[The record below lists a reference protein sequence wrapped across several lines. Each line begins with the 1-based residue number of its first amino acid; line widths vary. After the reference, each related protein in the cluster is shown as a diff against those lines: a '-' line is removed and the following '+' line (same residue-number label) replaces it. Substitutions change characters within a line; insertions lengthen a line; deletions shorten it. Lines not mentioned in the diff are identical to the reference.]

1 MRHFMISSIIGKH
14 NTDFSSGFSSD
25 FNSDFNSDLSSEHS
39 PELSPELSSH
49 LSAKPHSGSYLKL
62 LLRRGMKNSYLSM
75 LLCFITLIHSFTL
88 SAAETKMLAFVSDRS
103 AASIVAGAHQY
114 LETKELGKQ
123 NAVSEPLSKSNITIR
138 SVSQLNQLTNKQI
151 QQLINQHQALIIAGV
166 FGESVERLLALN
178 YQPEQTRLILNTDRR
193 LMVLHHDVQGGRVA
207 DLSKKQLQSLMSSL
221 DKNDYL
227 PALSA
232 KQQAWPAFSYWL
244 QARAYWQNRGKENL
258 GYLFAWLEKVSVLN
272 TDANVKN
279 TDSYNLLATAAKILP
294 LQPVRFYWQEQ
305 LISVAQLKEKLTEN
319 QDKPVIFIIDHDTGD
334 QPGQWQLHQQLCQQQ
349 WQCVSV
355 LAGWGKPSEQAIEA
369 IRTFES
375 TQPFALIALQ
385 DFVIG
390 GGEGREAVTEKFKA
404 LNIPVFKGI
413 RVTELSDLQYKLSPT
428 GLPSDSV
435 HYRVAMPELQGVSQ
449 PHVLALASSAKLD
462 LLTGASLSI
471 SQVLSKEIERLQ
483 ARVSAWLTLKTLDN
497 AKKKVA
503 IVYYNHPPGRH
514 NIGAD
519 NLDVQQSLWQI
530 LLKLKAQGYDLG
542 PDADF
547 PTSAEQLLDLLQL
560 KAVNLPQDAGAL
572 NKMAPLINA
581 MSVSDYQG
589 YFDTLPEI
597 VKAEMIEGPLGYLHA
612 RVKFYLL
619 EQGQAQL
626 SALSS
631 IERSAVLKALLENV
645 ENTAV
650 DLHHALDG
658 IRHKGRARAL
668 DLLAQLTQAY
678 RTLIARK
685 LENNSMVSEQSAVSE
700 QWQAADALKQALIAM
715 QIEGIRGWGK
725 VPGKT
730 MVWKNEILLPGV
742 QFGNVFLGPQPPR
755 GWELNEELLH
765 ANMTFPPPHQYL
777 AFYYHLRDVFK
788 ANAIVHLGRHS
799 TYEFLPKRAVG
810 LSASDYPSLIIENI
824 PSIYPYIVDG
834 VGEGIQAKRRGVA
847 VMLDHLTPPL
857 ATTELYDGLLQL
869 RQLIESA
876 EAASNQDTKKKAIK
890 ALRHKIEVLH
900 LTDELVASMDEELQ
914 VRGIGFG
921 EVDDDFLLHE
931 VGHYLT
937 KLQEDFMPLGLHVY
951 GKDWQQDAIETMM
964 ISIEKG
970 DLDFDDVQ
978 REQIKS
984 NLIKSPKSEMAAFI
998 NALNGGFVAPG
1009 KGNDPIRSPDALPT
1023 GRNFYALDGS
1033 LIPSQLGFATGEQLA
1048 HKAREKS
1055 PVVDKNHKEAVILW
1069 ASDAVR
1075 DEGAMIAFGMD
1086 MLGVKPVW
1094 NRRGILKSLKLVP
1107 LDDERTERRDIVFT
1121 TSGLFRDLYAQQ
1133 LAWLDR
1139 SVLLALAASKNMIE
1153 RDHPALISALNAAL
1167 EPVEHM
1173 FEQQKHDF
1181 NESLASNM
1189 VASNWLRE
1197 AQMLLRANASIS
1209 PKLLGRQASYRIFGT
1224 APGAYGAG
1232 INRLAERS
1240 GAWQERKELGE
1251 AYIKRMS
1258 HAYGVPNADVEMGSN
1273 VQALFRQQL
1282 GHVNNTYL
1290 GRASNLYGLIDNND
1304 AYDYLGGLNLA
1315 IETITGEQPDSFVIS
1330 HANSQQLSIDPLQTA
1345 LLSELRGR
1353 FLNRQWIEP
1362 LMKQGYAGAR
1372 TMGSEFI
1379 ENLWGWQA
1387 TSPEIIR
1394 SWVWQDL
1401 KAIYIDDSLD
1411 IGLDEFLQAKHNVHV
1426 QSNILAVMLVAIEK
1440 GFWQADQQTQQA
1452 LAEKF
1457 AKNIVENGIPGS
1469 GHTHANHPIY
1479 DFIKPM
1485 LSAELNRQLA
1495 EVLAAAN
1502 HTPVGEVAS
1511 GVQHI
1516 QEISTDIEQQNDQ
1529 ALKER
1534 SSALKSEPKS
1544 NENKAEADK
1553 SEQDASQESANE
1565 SLAENEPLLLALVV
1579 VILLLVLAGYI
1590 RARRQLPKVES

>member
-1 MRHFMISSIIGKH
+1 MTIFISRKQV
-14 NTDFSSGFSSD
+14 TR
-25 FNSDFNSDLSSEHS
+25 
-39 PELSPELSSH
+39 P
-49 LSAKPHSGSYLKL
+49 
-62 LLRRGMKNSYLSM
+62 LLRYATRPSYFASALF
-75 LLCFITLIHSFTL
+75 FIIFISSFTL
-88 SAAETKMLAFVSDRS
+88 NAAEIKILALVSDRS
-103 AASIVAGAHQY
+103 SASIVAGAHQF
-114 LETKELGKQ
+114 LATQ
-123 NAVSEPLSKSNITIR
+123 NSVNGLSQSSITIR
-138 SVSQLNQLTNKQI
+138 SVSQLNQLTNHQI
-151 QQLINQHQALIIAGV
+151 QRLINQHQALVIAGV
-166 FGESVERLLALN
+166 FGESVERLLSLK
-178 YQPEQTRLILNTDRR
+178 YQPKQTRLMLNTDRR
-193 LMVLHHDVQGGRVA
+193 LMALHQDTQGGKIA
-207 DLSKKQLQSLMSSL
+207 DLSKKQLQQLMASLN
-221 DKNDYL
+221 KNNYIK
-227 PALSA
+227 ALTA
-232 KQQAWPAFSYWL
+232 KQKEWPRFAYWL

-258 GYLFAWLEKVSVLN
+258 GQLFSWLTKISMTTSVSN
-272 TDANVKN
+272 KT
-279 TDSYNLLATAAKILP
+279 LLAQAANILP
-294 LQPVRFYWQEQ
+294 LQPIRFYWQEQ
-305 LISVAQLKEKLTEN
+305 LISVAELKVNIAEN
-319 QDKPVIFIIDHDTGD
+319 QTKPVVFLVDHDTGD
-334 QPGQWQLHQQLCQQQ
+334 QPGQWQLHQKLCESQ
-349 WQCVSV
+349 WLCVSV
-355 LAGWGKPSEQAIEA
+355 LAGWGKPSEQAVEELLS
-369 IRTFES
+369 FES
-375 TQPFALIALQ
+375 TQPYALIALQ

-390 GGEGREAVTEKFKA
+390 GGEGREAVSKKFKA

-413 RVTELSDLQYKLSPT
+413 RVTELSALEYELSPT
-428 GLPSDSV
+428 GLPSDTV

-462 LLTGASLSI
+462 SLTGASLSI
-471 SQVLSKEIERLQ
+471 SQELTKEVERLQ
-483 ARVSAWLTLKTLDN
+483 ARVNGWLALKRNDN
-497 AKKKVA
+497 STKKVA

-519 NLDVQQSLWQI
+519 NLDVQQSLWHI
-530 LLKLKAQGYDLG
+530 LQRLKVAGYDLG
-542 PDADF
+542 PEADF
-547 PTSAEQLLDLLQL
+547 PKSADELLDLLQL

-572 NKMAPLINA
+572 DKMSGLINT
-581 MSVSDYQG
+581 MSVGQYQG
-589 YFDTLPEI
+589 YFETLPDI
-597 VKAEMIEGPLGYLHA
+597 VKAEMVEGPLGYLHA
-612 RVKFYLL
+612 RVKLYLF
-619 EQGQAQL
+619 ESGQEELTNL
-626 SALSS
+626 SAL
-631 IERSAVLKALLENV
+631 ERKSVLEALLENV
-645 ENTAV
+645 ESTSV

-658 IRHKGRARAL
+658 IRHKGRLRAL
-668 DLLAQLTQAY
+668 DLLEQLTHKY
-678 RTLIARK
+678 RDLISLN
-685 LENNSMVSEQSAVSE
+685 LENSPITLT
-700 QWQAADALKQALIAM
+700 QWQEAEALKKALITM

-730 MVWKNEILLPGV
+730 MVWNNEILLPGV
-742 QFGNVFLGPQPPR
+742 QFGNIFLGPQPPR

-810 LSASDYPSLIIENI
+810 LSASDYPSLVIESI

-834 VGEGIQAKRRGVA
+834 VGEGIQAKRRGIS

-890 ALRHKIEVLH
+890 ALRHKIEVLN

-951 GKDWQQDAIETMM
+951 GKDWQQDAIEIMM
-964 ISIEKG
+964 ESIEKG
-970 DLDFDDVQ
+970 ELDFDEIQ
-978 REQIKS
+978 RKQIKA
-984 NLIKSPKSEMAAFI
+984 NLIKSPKSEMSALL

-1009 KGNDPIRSPDALPT
+1009 KGNDPIRTPDALPT

-1033 LIPSQLGFATGEQLA
+1033 LIPSQLGFSTGQQLA
-1048 HKAREKS
+1048 NKAREKN
-1055 PVVDKNHKEAVILW
+1055 PVVDKTHKEAVILW

-1094 NRRGILKSLKLVP
+1094 NRRGILKSLELMP
-1107 LDDERTERRDIVFT
+1107 LNYDSEGNTRNERRDIVFT

-1139 SVLLALAASKNMIE
+1139 SVLLALAASKKTIE
-1153 RDHPALISALNAAL
+1153 RDHPALISALQAAL
-1167 EPVEHM
+1167 QPVAHM
-1173 FEQQKHDF
+1173 LEQQKHEF
-1181 NESLASNM
+1181 NESLASNF
-1189 VASNWLRE
+1189 VASNWLLE
-1197 AQMLLRANASIS
+1197 AQNLLRLNSNIS

-1240 GAWQERKELGE
+1240 GAWQERKQLGE

-1258 HAYGVPNADVEMGSN
+1258 HAYGVPSAGVEMGSN

-1282 GHVNNTYL
+1282 AHVNSTYL

-1315 IETITGEQPDSFVIS
+1315 IETIAGEQPNSFVIS
-1330 HANSQQLSIDPLQTA
+1330 HANNKQLSIDPLQTA

-1353 FLNRQWIEP
+1353 FLNRQWIQP

-1394 SWVWQDL
+1394 SWVWEDL
-1401 KAIYIDDSLD
+1401 KAIYIDDSLE
-1411 IGLDEFLQAKHNVHV
+1411 IGLDEFLQEKHNIHV

-1440 GFWQADQQTQQA
+1440 GFWQASQETQTQ

-1485 LSAELNRQLA
+1485 LSAQLNSQLA
-1495 EVLAAAN
+1495 EILAAAN
-1502 HTPVGEVAS
+1502 HTPVGDIGS

-1516 QEISTDIEQQNDQ
+1516 QEISTKIE
-1529 ALKER
+1529 R
-1534 SSALKSEPKS
+1534 
-1544 NENKAEADK
+1544 ENA
-1553 SEQDASQESANE
+1553 
-1565 SLAENEPLLLALVV
+1565 EPLQSSQMKEDNQAVENNAEDAKPSESYDESKDEQLLENDYLLLGLVI
-1579 VILLLVLAGYI
+1579 VIFLLVLSGYL
-1590 RARRQLPKVES
+1590 RARRQILKLES

>member
-1 MRHFMISSIIGKH
+1 MTSFMCSKSAIRSFISASKRQSIC
-14 NTDFSSGFSSD
+14 NAYF
-25 FNSDFNSDLSSEHS
+25 
-39 PELSPELSSH
+39 
-49 LSAKPHSGSYLKL
+49 A
-62 LLRRGMKNSYLSM
+62 
-75 LLCFITLIHSFTL
+75 ITLFFVVFINSFTL
-88 SAAETKMLAFVSDRS
+88 NAAEFKVLALVSDRS
-103 AASIVAGAHQY
+103 AVSMVAGAHQF
-114 LETKELGKQ
+114 LAMQEIAKTG
-123 NAVSEPLSKSNITIR
+123 ITIR
-138 SVSQLNQLTNKQI
+138 SVSQLNQLTNSQI
-151 QQLINQHQALIIAGV
+151 QQLINKHQALLVAGV
-166 FGESVERLLALN
+166 FGESVERLLTLK
-178 YQPEQTRLILNTDRR
+178 YQSQQTRLMLNTDRR
-193 LMVLHHDVQGGRVA
+193 LMALHHDKQGGRTA
-207 DLSKKQLQSLMSSL
+207 DLPKEQLLSLMTAL
-221 DKNDYL
+221 DKNNY
-227 PALSA
+227 LSA
-232 KQQAWPAFSYWL
+232 LADKQQQWPQFSYWL

-258 GYLFAWLEKVSVLN
+258 GHLFEWLQQIAQPQLTN
-272 TDANVKN
+272 GNDM
-279 TDSYNLLATAAKILP
+279 LLAQAPKILP
-294 LQPVRFYWQEQ
+294 LQPIRFYWQEQ
-305 LISVAQLKEKLTEN
+305 LISKAALTSN
-319 QDKPVIFIIDHDTGD
+319 IAKNIAKPVVFIIDHDTGD
-334 QPGQWQLHQQLCQQQ
+334 QPGQWQLHQQLCQIQ

-355 LAGWGKPSEQAIEA
+355 LAGWGKASEQAIET
-369 IRTFES
+369 IRQLKT
-375 TQPFALIALQ
+375 TQPLAIIALQ

-390 GGEGREAVTEKFKA
+390 GGEGREAVTKKFNA

-413 RVTELSDLQYKLSPT
+413 RVTELSALAYQLSPT

-435 HYRVAMPELQGVSQ
+435 HYRVAMPELQGISQ

-462 LLTGASLSI
+462 SLTGASLSI
-471 SQVLSKEIERLQ
+471 SQVLTSEVERLQ
-483 ARVSAWLTLKTLDN
+483 ARVTAWLALRITEN
-497 AKKKVA
+497 ADKKVA

-530 LLKLKAQGYDLG
+530 LLALKAQGYDLG
-542 PDADF
+542 PEADF
-547 PTSAEQLLDLLQL
+547 PHSADELLDILQL

-572 NKMAPLINA
+572 NKMSPLINK
-581 MSVSDYQG
+581 MSASEYQG
-589 YFDTLPEI
+589 YFDTLPDM

-612 RVKFYLL
+612 QVNDYLFANGKTEL
-619 EQGQAQL
+619 EKLPAV
-626 SALSS
+626 
-631 IERSAVLKALLENV
+631 ERSSVLKALLENV
-645 ENTAV
+645 ASTSV

-668 DLLAQLTQAY
+668 GLLSQLTDKY
-678 RTLIARK
+678 EDLITLRLKGNELA
-685 LENNSMVSEQSAVSE
+685 AT
-700 QWQAADALKQALIAM
+700 QWQEAKGLKDALIAM
-715 QIEGIRGWGK
+715 QIEGIRGWGQ

-730 MVWKNEILLPGV
+730 MVWNNKILLPGV

-810 LSASDYPSLIIENI
+810 LSASDYPALIIESI

-834 VGEGIQAKRRGVA
+834 VGEGIQAKRRGIA

-890 ALRHKIEVLH
+890 ALRHKIQVLN

-951 GKDWQQDAIETMM
+951 GKDWQEDAIDTMM
-964 ISIEKG
+964 TSIEKG
-970 DLDFDDVQ
+970 ELNFTKHQ
-978 REQIKS
+978 RNEIKQ
-984 NLIKSPKSEMAAFI
+984 NLIKSPKSEMSAFL

-1009 KGNDPIRSPDALPT
+1009 KGNDPIRTPDALPT

-1033 LIPSQLGFATGEQLA
+1033 LIPSQLGFATGQQLA
-1048 HKAREKS
+1048 NKARAEN
-1055 PVVDKNHKEAVILW
+1055 PIVDKTHKEAVILW

-1094 NRRGILKSLKLVP
+1094 NRRGILKSLQLIA
-1107 LDDERTERRDIVFT
+1107 LDDERAERRDIVFT

-1139 SVLLALAASKNMIE
+1139 SVLLALAASKHVIA
-1153 RDHPALISALNAAL
+1153 RDHPALMMALNSALQ
-1167 EPVEHM
+1167 PVEHM
-1173 FEQQKHDF
+1173 LAQQKHEF
-1181 NESLASNM
+1181 NESLANNM

-1197 AQMLLRANASIS
+1197 AQALLRANGNIS
-1209 PKLLGRQASYRIFGT
+1209 PELLGRQASYRIFGT

-1240 GAWQERKELGE
+1240 GAWQERKQLGE

-1258 HAYGVPNADVEMGSN
+1258 HAYGVPNENVAMGSN

-1282 GHVNNTYL
+1282 AHVNSTYL

-1315 IETITGEQPDSFVIS
+1315 IETIAGKQPDSFVIS
-1330 HANSQQLSIDPLQTA
+1330 HANNQQLSIDPLQTA
-1345 LLSELRGR
+1345 LLSELRRR
-1353 FLNRQWIEP
+1353 FLNRQWIQP

-1387 TSPEIIR
+1387 TSPEIIK

-1401 KAIYIDDSLD
+1401 KAIYIDDSLE
-1411 IGLDEFLQAKHNVHV
+1411 IGLDEFLQEKHNVHV

-1440 GFWQADQQTQQA
+1440 GFWQASQQTQTE

-1485 LSAELNRQLA
+1485 LSAQLNRQLA

-1502 HTPVGEVAS
+1502 HTPEGDVGS

-1516 QEISTDIEQQNDQ
+1516 QEISTELEQQRNE
-1529 ALKER
+1529 A
-1534 SSALKSEPKS
+1534 SKSEAKRAS
-1544 NENKAEADK
+1544 NDKAADRQK
-1553 SEQDASQESANE
+1553 NDSKESANE
-1565 SLAENEPLLLALVV
+1565 QLVEQDHLLLGLTVL
-1579 VILLLVLAGYI
+1579 ILLLILAGYM
-1590 RARRQLPKVES
+1590 RSRRQLSKMEH

>member
-1 MRHFMISSIIGKH
+1 MRFFMTFFQLNKVSIRQLLRYGIAKAYNVLCVCLLSIISSSALH
-14 NTDFSSGFSSD
+14 A
-25 FNSDFNSDLSSEHS
+25 E
-39 PELSPELSSH
+39 EL
-49 LSAKPHSGSYLKL
+49 
-62 LLRRGMKNSYLSM
+62 
-75 LLCFITLIHSFTL
+75 
-88 SAAETKMLAFVSDRS
+88 KMLALVSDRS
-103 AASIVAGAHQY
+103 AASMVTGAHQY
-114 LETKELGKQ
+114 LADQAEK
-123 NAVSEPLSKSNITIR
+123 NDVSANSSITIR
-138 SVSQLNQLTNKQI
+138 SVSQLNQLTNTEI
-151 QQLINQHQALIIAGV
+151 QQLINQHQGLIVAGV
-166 FGESVERLLALN
+166 FGESVERLLALK
-178 YQPEQTRLILNTDRR
+178 YQTQQPRFMLNTDRR
-193 LMVLHHDVQGGRVA
+193 LMALHQDPQEGNVA
-207 DLSKKQLQSLMSSL
+207 DLSKKQRQSLMASL
-221 DKNDYL
+221 DKSHYL
-227 PALSA
+227 TALTK
-232 KQQAWPAFSYWL
+232 KQAQWPQFAYWL

-258 GYLFAWLEKVSVLN
+258 GQLFTWLEKITMTKPGASHEKLLSQA
-272 TDANVKN
+272 AN
-279 TDSYNLLATAAKILP
+279 ILP
-294 LQPVRFYWQEQ
+294 LQPIRFYWQQQ
-305 LISVAQLKEKLTEN
+305 LISITELKAKIAKNHVNPEDN
-319 QDKPVIFIIDHDTGD
+319 AKPVVFIVDHDTGD
-334 QPGQWQLHQQLCQQQ
+334 QPGQWQLHQQLCQSQ

-355 LAGWGKPSEQAIEA
+355 LAGWGKPSEQAIEV
-369 IRTFES
+369 IRSIAS
-375 TQPFALIALQ
+375 TQPLALIALQ

-390 GGEGREAVTEKFKA
+390 GGEGREAVTQKFKA

-413 RVTELSDLQYKLSPT
+413 RVTELSALAYQLSPT

-449 PHVLALASSAKLD
+449 PHILALASSAKLD
-462 LLTGASLSI
+462 TATGARLSI
-471 SQVLSKEIERLQ
+471 SQVLSKEVGRLQ
-483 ARVSAWLTLKTLDN
+483 ARVNGWLALKTSEN
-497 AKKKVA
+497 AEKKVA
-503 IVYYNHPPGRH
+503 IVYYSHPPGRH

-530 LLKLKAQGYDLG
+530 LQQLKAQGYDLG
-542 PDADF
+542 PEADF
-547 PTSAEQLLDLLQL
+547 PKSAEALLDLLQM

-581 MSVSDYQG
+581 MSVSEYQG
-589 YFDTLPEI
+589 YFDRLPSI

-612 RVKFYLL
+612 NVKFYLL
-619 EQGQAQL
+619 EQGQEELAQL
-626 SALSS
+626 PA
-631 IERSAVLKALLENV
+631 IERKAVLDALLENI
-645 ENTAV
+645 ENTSV

-668 DLLAQLTQAY
+668 DLLAQLTEVY
-678 RTLIARK
+678 RELIALTR
-685 LENNSMVSEQSAVSE
+685 ENSAVSTE
-700 QWQAADALKQALIAM
+700 QWQAADALKTALIAM

-730 MVWKNEILLPGV
+730 MVWNNEILLPGV

-777 AFYYHLRDVFK
+777 AFYYHLRAVFQ

-810 LSASDYPSLIIENI
+810 LSASDYPSLIIDSI

-834 VGEGIQAKRRGVA
+834 VGEGIQAKRRGIA

-890 ALRHKIEVLH
+890 ALRHKIKVLN

-951 GKDWQQDAIETMM
+951 GKNWQQDAVDTMM
-964 ISIEKG
+964 NSIEKG
-970 DLDFDDVQ
+970 ELDLSDTQ
-978 REQIKS
+978 RDAIKR
-984 NLIKSPKSEMAAFI
+984 NLIKSPKSEMSAFL

-1009 KGNDPIRSPDALPT
+1009 KGNDPIRTPDALPT

-1033 LIPSQLGFATGEQLA
+1033 LIPSQLGFSTGQQLA
-1048 HKAREKS
+1048 SKARQENS
-1055 PVVDKNHKEAVILW
+1055 VIDKTHKEAVILW

-1094 NRRGILKSLKLVP
+1094 NRRGILKSLQLVP
-1107 LDDERTERRDIVFT
+1107 LNDTRTERRDIVFT

-1139 SVLLALAASKNMIE
+1139 SVLLALAASKKVIE
-1153 RDHPALISALNAAL
+1153 RDHPALISALKAAL
-1167 EPVEHM
+1167 QPVEHM
-1173 FEQQKHDF
+1173 LEQQKHDF
-1181 NESLASNM
+1181 NESLSSNM

-1197 AQMLLRANASIS
+1197 AQALLRSNGNIS
-1209 PKLLGRQASYRIFGT
+1209 AELLGRQASYRIFGT

-1240 GAWQERKELGE
+1240 GAWQERKQLGE
-1251 AYIKRMS
+1251 TYIKRMS
-1258 HAYGVPNADVEMGSN
+1258 HAYGVPSVSGEMGSN
-1273 VQALFRQQL
+1273 VQVLFRQQL
-1282 GHVNNTYL
+1282 AHVNNTYL

-1315 IETITGEQPDSFVIS
+1315 IETIAGEQPESFVIS
-1330 HANSQQLSIDPLQTA
+1330 HANTKKLSIEPLQSA

-1353 FLNRQWIEP
+1353 FLNRQWIQP

-1401 KAIYIDDSLD
+1401 KAIYIDDSLE
-1411 IGLDEFLQAKHNVHV
+1411 IGLDEFLQQKHNVHV
-1426 QSNILAVMLVAIEK
+1426 QSNILAIMLVAIEK
-1440 GFWQADQQTQQA
+1440 GLWQADQQTQTE

-1457 AKNIVENGIPGS
+1457 AKNIVEHGIPGS
-1469 GHTHANHPIY
+1469 GHTHANHPLY
-1479 DFIKPM
+1479 EFIKP
-1485 LSAELNRQLA
+1485 LLPAPLNAQLA
-1495 EVLAAAN
+1495 AVLAAAN
-1502 HTPVGEVAS
+1502 HTPAGDVGS

-1516 QEISTDIEQQNDQ
+1516 QEISTEVAQQNDN
-1529 ALKER
+1529 ALK
-1534 SSALKSEPKS
+1534 
-1544 NENKAEADK
+1544 
-1553 SEQDASQESANE
+1553 DAAQESLPEDATE
-1565 SLAENEPLLLALVV
+1565 TSDETSMKSDYLFLGLVF
-1579 VILLLVLAGYI
+1579 VILLLILAGYL
-1590 RARRQLPKVES
+1590 RSRRQLATLEH

>member
-1 MRHFMISSIIGKH
+1 MFIFIFYKQLIQSIFEKLVRKAINKNYFSMALCFVASVSSI
-14 NTDFSSGFSSD
+14 
-25 FNSDFNSDLSSEHS
+25 
-39 PELSPELSSH
+39 
-49 LSAKPHSGSYLKL
+49 
-62 LLRRGMKNSYLSM
+62 
-75 LLCFITLIHSFTL
+75 TLNATEIKTL
-88 SAAETKMLAFVSDRS
+88 ALVSDRS
-103 AASIVAGAHQY
+103 AASMVAGAHQF
-114 LETKELGKQ
+114 LVTQ
-123 NAVSEPLSKSNITIR
+123 KSTNNTSSQSSITIR
-138 SVSQLNQLTNKQI
+138 SVSQLNQLSNHQI
-151 QQLINQHQALIIAGV
+151 QALINQHQALVIAGV
-166 FGESVERLLALN
+166 FGESVERLLSLK
-178 YQPEQTRLILNTDRR
+178 YQAKQTRLMLNTDRR
-193 LMVLHHDVQGGRVA
+193 LMALHQDRQGGNIA
-207 DLSKKQLQSLMSSL
+207 SLSKQQLQKLMASF
-221 DKNDYL
+221 DKNDYIN
-227 PALSA
+227 ALTA
-232 KQQAWPAFSYWL
+232 KQKQWPQFAYWL

-258 GYLFAWLEKVSVLN
+258 GQLFAWLSKISTSSLTPLVNSN
-272 TDANVKN
+272 
-279 TDSYNLLATAAKILP
+279 NLLTQAADILL
-294 LQPVRFYWQEQ
+294 LQPMRFYWQEQ
-305 LISVAQLKEKLTEN
+305 LISLVELKKNIVANKT
-319 QDKPVIFIIDHDTGD
+319 KPVVFLVDHDTGD
-334 QPGQWQLHQQLCQQQ
+334 QPGQWQLHQQLCESQ
-349 WQCVSV
+349 WLCVSV
-355 LAGWGKPSEQAIEA
+355 LAGWGKPSEQAIEELLS
-369 IRTFES
+369 FES

-390 GGEGREAVTEKFKA
+390 GGEGREAVTKKFEA
-404 LNIPVFKGI
+404 LNIPIFKGI
-413 RVTELSDLQYKLSPT
+413 RVTELSALEYELSPT

-462 LLTGASLSI
+462 SLTGASLSI
-471 SQVLSKEIERLQ
+471 SQVLTKEIERLQ
-483 ARVSAWLTLKTLDN
+483 ARVNSWLALKTN
-497 AKKKVA
+497 NNSTKKVA
-503 IVYYNHPPGRH
+503 VVYYNHPPGRH

-530 LLKLKAQGYDLG
+530 LQRLKLEGYDLG

-547 PTSAEQLLDLLQL
+547 PNSADELLDLLQL

-572 NKMAPLINA
+572 NKMSPLINT
-581 MSVSDYQG
+581 MSIKDYQG

-597 VKAEMIEGPLGYLHA
+597 VKAEMIEGPLGFLHA
-612 RVKFYLL
+612 KIKLYLIDS
-619 EQGQAQL
+619 GQAQL
-626 SALSS
+626 ANLPAL
-631 IERSAVLKALLENV
+631 ERREVLTALLENV
-645 ENTAV
+645 ESTSV

-658 IRHKGRARAL
+658 IRHKGRVRAL
-668 DLLAQLTQAY
+668 DLLEQLTQTY
-678 RTLIARK
+678 RDLITLN
-685 LENNSMVSEQSAVSE
+685 LQNSPITTK
-700 QWQAADALKQALIAM
+700 QWQAAEALKIALISM

-730 MVWKNEILLPGV
+730 MVWNNEILLPGV
-742 QFGNVFLGPQPPR
+742 QFGNIFLGPQPPR

-810 LSASDYPSLIIENI
+810 LSASDYPSLVIESI

-834 VGEGIQAKRRGVA
+834 VGEGIQAKRRGIA

-890 ALRHKIEVLH
+890 ALRHKIAVLN

-951 GKDWQQDAIETMM
+951 GKDWQQDAIEIMM
-964 ISIEKG
+964 QSIEKG
-970 DLDFDDVQ
+970 ELDFDEVQ
-978 REQIKS
+978 RKQIKA
-984 NLIKSPKSEMAAFI
+984 NLIKSPKSEMSALL

-1009 KGNDPIRSPDALPT
+1009 KGNDPIRTPDAMPT

-1033 LIPSQLGFATGEQLA
+1033 LIPSQLGFATGQQLA
-1048 HKAREKS
+1048 NKAREKN
-1055 PVVDKNHKEAVILW
+1055 PVVDKTHKEAVILW

-1094 NRRGILKSLKLVP
+1094 NRRGILKSLALMP
-1107 LDDERTERRDIVFT
+1107 LNNESEGNTRNERRDIVFT

-1139 SVLLALAASKNMIE
+1139 SVLLALAASKKTIE
-1153 RDHPALISALNAAL
+1153 RDHPALISALQAAL
-1167 EPVEHM
+1167 KPVAHM
-1173 FEQQKHDF
+1173 LDQQKHPF
-1181 NESLASNM
+1181 NESLTNNM

-1197 AQMLLRANASIS
+1197 AQRLLRLNGNIS
-1209 PKLLGRQASYRIFGT
+1209 PELLGRQASYRIFGT

-1240 GAWQERKELGE
+1240 GAWQERKQLGE

-1258 HAYGVPNADVEMGSN
+1258 HAYGVPSAGVEMGSN
-1273 VQALFRQQL
+1273 VQALFREQL
-1282 GHVNNTYL
+1282 AHVNNTYL

-1315 IETITGEQPDSFVIS
+1315 IETISGQQPDSFVIS
-1330 HANSQQLSIDPLQTA
+1330 HANNKQLSIDPLQTA

-1353 FLNRQWIEP
+1353 FLNRQWIQP

-1394 SWVWQDL
+1394 SWVWEDL
-1401 KAIYIDDSLD
+1401 KAIYIDDSLE
-1411 IGLDEFLQAKHNVHV
+1411 IGLDEFLQQKHNVHV

-1440 GFWQADQQTQQA
+1440 DFWQADQQTQTA
-1452 LAEKF
+1452 LAEQF

-1479 DFIKPM
+1479 NFIKPM

-1495 EVLAAAN
+1495 GVLAAAN
-1502 HTPVGEVAS
+1502 HKPVGETGS

-1516 QEISTDIEQQNDQ
+1516 QEISTEIERKNAAPSTPLQMKEDNQ
-1529 ALKER
+1529 AGENSAEDEE
-1534 SSALKSEPKS
+1534 SSEN
-1544 NENKAEADK
+1544 NEENYE
-1553 SEQDASQESANE
+1553 ESQEEQLSE
-1565 SLAENEPLLLALVV
+1565 KDSLLFGLIIM
-1579 VILLLVLAGYI
+1579 ILLLILIGYL
-1590 RARRQLPKVES
+1590 RARRQLSQLES

>member
-1 MRHFMISSIIGKH
+1 MRVMMFSFIFYKQVIQYFFKNTVRNGIDKNYFPMALCFVATISS
-14 NTDFSSGFSSD
+14 
-25 FNSDFNSDLSSEHS
+25 L
-39 PELSPELSSH
+39 
-49 LSAKPHSGSYLKL
+49 
-62 LLRRGMKNSYLSM
+62 
-75 LLCFITLIHSFTL
+75 TL
-88 SAAETKMLAFVSDRS
+88 SAAELKILALVSDRS
-103 AASIVAGAHQY
+103 AASIVAGAHQF
-114 LETKELGKQ
+114 LAMQ
-123 NAVSEPLSKSNITIR
+123 NLSNGPSSESSITIR
-138 SVSQLNQLTNKQI
+138 SVSQLNQLTNQQI
-151 QQLINQHQALIIAGV
+151 QQLINQHQALVIAGV
-166 FGESVERLLALN
+166 FGESVERLLSLQ
-178 YQPEQTRLILNTDRR
+178 YQPQQTRLMLNTDRR
-193 LMVLHHDVQGGRVA
+193 LMALHQDAQGGSITK
-207 DLSKKQLQSLMSSL
+207 LSKKQLQHLMASL

-227 PALSA
+227 SALTA
-232 KQQAWPAFSYWL
+232 KQKEWPHFAHWL

-258 GYLFAWLEKVSVLN
+258 GQLFGWLTQISTPSSAANRKKLLAQA
-272 TDANVKN
+272 ANV
-279 TDSYNLLATAAKILP
+279 LP
-294 LQPVRFYWQEQ
+294 LQPIRFYWQEQ
-305 LISVAQLKEKLTEN
+305 LINVDELKKNIKDN
-319 QDKPVIFIIDHDTGD
+319 QAKPVIFLIDHDTGD
-334 QPGQWQLHQQLCQQQ
+334 QPGQWQLHQQLCESQ
-349 WQCVSV
+349 WLCVSV
-355 LAGWGKPSEQAIEA
+355 LAGWGKPSEQAIEQLL
-369 IRTFES
+369 TLET

-390 GGEGREAVTEKFKA
+390 GGEGREAVTEKLKV

-413 RVTELSDLQYKLSPT
+413 RVTELSVLEYELSPT

-462 LLTGASLSI
+462 PLTGASLSI
-471 SQVLSKEIERLQ
+471 SQVLTTEIERLQ
-483 ARVSAWLTLKTLDN
+483 ARVNAWLALKTSDN
-497 AKKKVA
+497 STKKVA

-519 NLDVQQSLWQI
+519 NLDVQQSLWHI
-530 LLKLKAQGYDLG
+530 LQRLKVEGYDLG
-542 PDADF
+542 PEADF
-547 PTSAEQLLDLLQL
+547 PKSADELLDLLQL

-572 NKMAPLINA
+572 NKMSGLINT
-581 MSVSDYQG
+581 MSVSQYQG
-589 YFDTLPEI
+589 YFETLPDI
-597 VKAEMIEGPLGYLHA
+597 VKAEMVEGPLGYLHA
-612 RVKFYLL
+612 RVKLYLL
-619 EQGQAQL
+619 ENGQEELASL
-626 SALSS
+626 SAL
-631 IERSAVLKALLENV
+631 ERKSVLEALLENV
-645 ENTAV
+645 ESTSV

-658 IRHKGRARAL
+658 IRHKGRVRAL
-668 DLLAQLTQAY
+668 DLLEQLTHKY
-678 RTLIARK
+678 RGLISLNIESSPITA
-685 LENNSMVSEQSAVSE
+685 E
-700 QWQAADALKQALIAM
+700 QWQEAEALKKALITM

-730 MVWKNEILLPGV
+730 MVWNNEILLPGV
-742 QFGNVFLGPQPPR
+742 QFGNIFLGPRPPR

-765 ANMTFPPPHQYL
+765 ANMTFPPPHQHL

-810 LSASDYPSLIIENI
+810 LSASDYPSLVIESI

-834 VGEGIQAKRRGVA
+834 VGEGIQAKRRGIG

-890 ALRHKIEVLH
+890 ALRHKIEVLN

-951 GKDWQQDAIETMM
+951 GKGWQQDAIEIMM
-964 ISIEKG
+964 ESIEKG
-970 DLDFDDVQ
+970 ELDFDKIQ
-978 REQIKS
+978 RKQIKA
-984 NLIKSPKSEMAAFI
+984 NLIKSPKSEMSALL

-1009 KGNDPIRSPDALPT
+1009 KGNDPIRTPDALPT

-1033 LIPSQLGFATGEQLA
+1033 LIPSQLGFSTGQQLA
-1048 HKAREKS
+1048 NKAREKN
-1055 PVVDKNHKEAVILW
+1055 PVVDKTHKEAVILW

-1094 NRRGILKSLKLVP
+1094 NRRGILKSLELMP
-1107 LDDERTERRDIVFT
+1107 LDNKRNERRDIVFT

-1139 SVLLALAASKNMIE
+1139 SVLLALAASKKIIE
-1153 RDHPALISALNAAL
+1153 RDHPALISALQAAL
-1167 EPVEHM
+1167 QPVAHM
-1173 FEQQKHDF
+1173 LDQQKHEF
-1181 NESLASNM
+1181 NESLASNF
-1189 VASNWLRE
+1189 VASNWLLE
-1197 AQMLLRANASIS
+1197 AQNLLRINGNIS
-1209 PKLLGRQASYRIFGT
+1209 PELLGRQASYRIFGT

-1240 GAWQERKELGE
+1240 GAWQERKQLGE

-1258 HAYGVPNADVEMGSN
+1258 HAYGAPSAGVEMGSN
-1273 VQALFRQQL
+1273 VQTLFRQQL
-1282 GHVNNTYL
+1282 AHVNNTYL

-1315 IETITGEQPDSFVIS
+1315 IETIAGEQPNSFVIS
-1330 HANSQQLSIDPLQTA
+1330 HANNKQLSIDPLQTA

-1353 FLNRQWIEP
+1353 FLNRQWIQP
-1362 LMKQGYAGAR
+1362 LMRQGYAGAR

-1394 SWVWQDL
+1394 SWVWEDL
-1401 KAIYIDDSLD
+1401 KAIYIDDSLE
-1411 IGLDEFLQAKHNVHV
+1411 IGLDEFLQEKHNIHV

-1440 GFWQADQQTQQA
+1440 GFWQATQETQTQ

-1457 AKNIVENGIPGS
+1457 AKNIIENGIPGS

-1485 LSAELNRQLA
+1485 LSAQLNSQLA

-1502 HTPVGEVAS
+1502 HTPVGDIGS
-1511 GVQHI
+1511 GVQHL
-1516 QEISTDIEQQNDQ
+1516 QEISTAIERENAEPSASSQIKEDNQAVENNAEDAKSSENYDESKDEQLLENDY
-1529 ALKER
+1529 
-1534 SSALKSEPKS
+1534 
-1544 NENKAEADK
+1544 
-1553 SEQDASQESANE
+1553 
-1565 SLAENEPLLLALVV
+1565 LLFGLVI
-1579 VILLLVLAGYI
+1579 VIFLLVLSGYL
-1590 RARRQLPKVES
+1590 RARRQIHKLES

>member
-1 MRHFMISSIIGKH
+1 MRKAYRIIVLFLLAFIS
-14 NTDFSSGFSSD
+14 
-25 FNSDFNSDLSSEHS
+25 
-39 PELSPELSSH
+39 
-49 LSAKPHSGSYLKL
+49 
-62 LLRRGMKNSYLSM
+62 
-75 LLCFITLIHSFTL
+75 SFTL
-88 SAAETKMLAFVSDRS
+88 RAAELKMLALVSDRS
-103 AASIVAGAHQY
+103 AASMVTGAHQF
-114 LETKELGKQ
+114 
-123 NAVSEPLSKSNITIR
+123 LSTQADNNDASVNSSITVR
-138 SVSQLNQLTNKQI
+138 SVSQLNQLTNTEI
-151 QQLINQHQALIIAGV
+151 QQLINQHQALVIAGV
-166 FGESVERLLALN
+166 FGESVERLLALS
-178 YQPEQTRLILNTDRR
+178 YRAQQPRLMLNTDRR
-193 LMVLHHDVQGGRVA
+193 LMALHQDPQGGNVA
-207 DLSKKQLQSLMSSL
+207 NLSKKQRQSLMASL
-221 DKNDYL
+221 DKSHYL
-227 PALSA
+227 TALTK
-232 KQQAWPAFSYWL
+232 KQAQWPQFAYWL

-258 GYLFAWLEKVSVLN
+258 GQLFAWLERITIAKPN
-272 TDANVKN
+272 ANNKK
-279 TDSYNLLATAAKILP
+279 LLIQAANILP
-294 LQPVRFYWQEQ
+294 LQPIRFYWQQQ
-305 LISVAQLKEKLTEN
+305 LISIAELKAKIANKHVNPEGN
-319 QDKPVIFIIDHDTGD
+319 AKPVVFIVDHDTGD
-334 QPGQWQLHQQLCQQQ
+334 QPGQWQLHQQLCQSQ

-355 LAGWGKPSEQAIEA
+355 LAGWGKPSEQAIEF
-369 IRTFES
+369 IRSIAS
-375 TQPFALIALQ
+375 TRPLALIVLQ

-390 GGEGREAVTEKFKA
+390 GGEGREAVTQKFKA

-413 RVTELSDLQYKLSPT
+413 RVTELSALAYQLSPT

-449 PHVLALASSAKLD
+449 PHVLALASNAKLD
-462 LLTGASLSI
+462 AATGARLSI
-471 SQVLSKEIERLQ
+471 SQVLSKEVERLQ
-483 ARVSAWLTLKTLDN
+483 ARVNDWLALQTSEN
-497 AKKKVA
+497 AEKKVA

-530 LLKLKAQGYDLG
+530 LQQLKAQGYDLG
-542 PDADF
+542 PEADF
-547 PTSAEQLLDLLQL
+547 PKSAEALLDLLQL

-581 MSVSDYQG
+581 MSVNDYQG
-589 YFDTLPEI
+589 YFDSLPGI
-597 VKAEMIEGPLGYLHA
+597 VKAEMVEGPLGYLHA
-612 RVKFYLL
+612 NVKFYLL
-619 EQGQAQL
+619 EKGQQELAQL
-626 SALSS
+626 PA
-631 IERSAVLKALLENV
+631 IERKGVLDALLDNI
-645 ENTAV
+645 ENTSV

-668 DLLAQLTQAY
+668 DLLAQLTEIY
-678 RTLIARK
+678 RELITLTR
-685 LENNSMVSEQSAVSE
+685 ENSAVSTE
-700 QWQAADALKQALIAM
+700 QWQTAEALKTALIAM

-730 MVWKNEILLPGV
+730 MVWNNEILLPGV

-777 AFYYHLRDVFK
+777 AFYYHLREVFK

-810 LSASDYPSLIIENI
+810 LSASDYPSLIIDSI

-834 VGEGIQAKRRGVA
+834 VGEGIQAKRRGIA

-890 ALRHKIEVLH
+890 ALRHKIKVLN

-937 KLQEDFMPLGLHVY
+937 KLQEDFMPLGLHIY
-951 GKDWQQDAIETMM
+951 GKDWQQDAVETMM

-970 DLDFDDVQ
+970 ELDLDDTQ
-978 REQIKS
+978 RNEIKS
-984 NLIKSPKSEMAAFI
+984 NLIKSPKSEMSAFL

-1009 KGNDPIRSPDALPT
+1009 KGNDPIRTPDALPT

-1033 LIPSQLGFATGEQLA
+1033 LIPSQLGFSTGQQLA
-1048 HKAREKS
+1048 NKARQEN
-1055 PVVDKNHKEAVILW
+1055 PVTDKTHKEAVILW

-1094 NRRGILKSLKLVP
+1094 NRRGILKSLQLVP
-1107 LDDERTERRDIVFT
+1107 LDDRRSKRRDIVFT

-1139 SVLLALAASKNMIE
+1139 SVLLALAASKQVIE
-1153 RDHPALISALNAAL
+1153 RDHPALISALRSAL
-1167 EPVEHM
+1167 QPVEHM
-1173 FEQQKHDF
+1173 LEQQKHDF
-1181 NESLASNM
+1181 NESLSSNL

-1197 AQMLLRANASIS
+1197 AQVLLRENGSIS
-1209 PKLLGRQASYRIFGT
+1209 PELLGRQASYRIFGT

-1240 GAWQERKELGE
+1240 GAWQERKQLGE

-1258 HAYGVPNADVEMGSN
+1258 HAYGVPSKNVETGSN

-1282 GHVNNTYL
+1282 AHVNSTYL

-1315 IETITGEQPDSFVIS
+1315 IETIAGEQPQSFVIS
-1330 HANSQQLSIDPLQTA
+1330 HANSKQLSIDPLQTA

-1353 FLNRQWIEP
+1353 FLNRQWIQP

-1401 KAIYIDDSLD
+1401 KAIYIDDSLE
-1411 IGLDEFLQAKHNVHV
+1411 IGLNEFFQQKHNVHV

-1440 GFWQADQQTQQA
+1440 GFWQADQQTQTK

-1457 AKNIVENGIPGS
+1457 AKNIVEHGIPGS

-1479 DFIKPM
+1479 HFIKPL
-1485 LSAELNRQLA
+1485 LSAQLNAQLA
-1495 EVLAAAN
+1495 AVLTAAN
-1502 HTPVGEVAS
+1502 HTPVGDVGS

-1516 QEISTDIEQQNDQ
+1516 QEISTEVVQQNDN
-1529 ALKER
+1529 ALKG
-1534 SSALKSEPKS
+1534 AT
-1544 NENKAEADK
+1544 
-1553 SEQDASQESANE
+1553 QESLQENATETSDE
-1565 SLAENEPLLLALVV
+1565 SAMEKNYLFLGLVF
-1579 VILLLVLAGYI
+1579 VILLLILTGYL
-1590 RARRQLPKVES
+1590 RSRRQLSTLEQ

>member
-1 MRHFMISSIIGKH
+1 MTFFQLNKVSIRHLLRYGIAKVYNVLCVCLLSII
-14 NTDFSSGFSSD
+14 SC
-25 FNSDFNSDLSSEHS
+25 
-39 PELSPELSSH
+39 
-49 LSAKPHSGSYLKL
+49 SALH
-62 LLRRGMKNSYLSM
+62 
-75 LLCFITLIHSFTL
+75 
-88 SAAETKMLAFVSDRS
+88 AEEIKMLALVSDRS
-103 AASIVAGAHQY
+103 AASMVTGAHQF
-114 LETKELGKQ
+114 LATQVEASDASA
-123 NAVSEPLSKSNITIR
+123 NSSITIR
-138 SVSQLNQLTNKQI
+138 SVSQLNQLTNAEI
-151 QQLINQHQALIIAGV
+151 QQLINQHQALVVAGV
-166 FGESVERLLALN
+166 FGESVERLLALK
-178 YQPEQTRLILNTDRR
+178 YQTQQPRFMLNTDRR
-193 LMVLHHDVQGGRVA
+193 LMALHQDPQDGNVA
-207 DLSKKQLQSLMSSL
+207 DLSKKQRQSLMASL
-221 DKNDYL
+221 DKSHYL
-227 PALSA
+227 TALTK
-232 KQQAWPAFSYWL
+232 KQAQWPQFAYWL

-258 GYLFAWLEKVSVLN
+258 GQLFTWLEKITMTKPGASHEKLLSQA
-272 TDANVKN
+272 AN
-279 TDSYNLLATAAKILP
+279 ILP
-294 LQPVRFYWQEQ
+294 LQPIRFYWQQQ
-305 LISVAQLKEKLTEN
+305 LISIAELKAKIANKQVTPEGN
-319 QDKPVIFIIDHDTGD
+319 DKPLVFIVDHDTGD
-334 QPGQWQLHQQLCQQQ
+334 QPGQWQLHQQLCQSQ

-355 LAGWGKPSEQAIEA
+355 LAGWGKPSERAIEV
-369 IRTFES
+369 IRSFES
-375 TQPFALIALQ
+375 TQPLGLIALQ

-390 GGEGREAVTEKFKA
+390 GGEGREAVTQQFEA

-413 RVTELSDLQYKLSPT
+413 RVTELSALAYQLSPT

-449 PHVLALASSAKLD
+449 PHILALASSAKLD
-462 LLTGASLSI
+462 TATGARLSI
-471 SQVLSKEIERLQ
+471 SQVLSKEVGRLQ
-483 ARVSAWLTLKTLDN
+483 ARVNGWLALKTSEN
-497 AKKKVA
+497 AEKKVA

-530 LLKLKAQGYDLG
+530 LQQLKAQGYDLG
-542 PDADF
+542 PEADF
-547 PTSAEQLLDLLQL
+547 PKSAEALLDLLQM

-581 MSVSDYQG
+581 MSVSEYQG
-589 YFDTLPEI
+589 YFDSLPSI

-612 RVKFYLL
+612 NVKFYLL
-619 EQGQAQL
+619 EQGQEELAQL
-626 SALSS
+626 PA
-631 IERSAVLKALLENV
+631 IERKAVLDALLENI
-645 ENTAV
+645 ENTSV

-668 DLLAQLTQAY
+668 DLLAQLTEVY
-678 RTLIARK
+678 RELIALTR
-685 LENNSMVSEQSAVSE
+685 ESRAVSTE
-700 QWQAADALKQALIAM
+700 QWQAADALKTALIAM

-730 MVWKNEILLPGV
+730 MVWNNEILLPGV

-777 AFYYHLRDVFK
+777 AFYYHLREVFQ

-810 LSASDYPSLIIENI
+810 LSASDYPSLIIDSI

-834 VGEGIQAKRRGVA
+834 VGEGIQAKRRGIA

-890 ALRHKIEVLH
+890 ALRHKIKVLN

-951 GKDWQQDAIETMM
+951 GKNWQQDAVDTMM
-964 ISIEKG
+964 NSIEKG
-970 DLDFDDVQ
+970 ELDLSDTQ
-978 REQIKS
+978 RDAIKR
-984 NLIKSPKSEMAAFI
+984 NLIKSPKSEMSAFL

-1009 KGNDPIRSPDALPT
+1009 KGNDPIRTPDALPT

-1033 LIPSQLGFATGEQLA
+1033 LIPSQLGFSTGQQLA
-1048 HKAREKS
+1048 SKARQENS
-1055 PVVDKNHKEAVILW
+1055 VIDKTHKEAVILW

-1094 NRRGILKSLKLVP
+1094 NRRGILKSLQLVP
-1107 LDDERTERRDIVFT
+1107 LNDTRTERRDIVFT

-1139 SVLLALAASKNMIE
+1139 SVLLALAASKKVIE
-1153 RDHPALISALNAAL
+1153 RDHPALISALRAAL
-1167 EPVEHM
+1167 KPVKHM
-1173 FEQQKHDF
+1173 LEQQKHDF
-1181 NESLASNM
+1181 NESLSSNM

-1197 AQMLLRANASIS
+1197 AQALLRSNGNIS
-1209 PKLLGRQASYRIFGT
+1209 AELLGRQASYRIFGT

-1240 GAWQERKELGE
+1240 GAWQERKQLGE

-1258 HAYGVPNADVEMGSN
+1258 HAYGVPSVSGEMGSN
-1273 VQALFRQQL
+1273 VQVLFRQQL
-1282 GHVNNTYL
+1282 AHVNNTYL

-1315 IETITGEQPDSFVIS
+1315 IETIAGEQPESFVIS
-1330 HANSQQLSIDPLQTA
+1330 HANTKKLSIEPLQSA
-1345 LLSELRGR
+1345 LLAELRGR
-1353 FLNRQWIEP
+1353 FLNRQWIQP

-1401 KAIYIDDSLD
+1401 KAIYIDDSLE
-1411 IGLDEFLQAKHNVHV
+1411 IGLDEFLQQKHNVHV
-1426 QSNILAVMLVAIEK
+1426 QSNILAIMLVAIEK
-1440 GFWQADQQTQQA
+1440 GFWQADQQTQTE

-1457 AKNIVENGIPGS
+1457 AKNIVEHGIPGS
-1469 GHTHANHPIY
+1469 GHTHANHPLY
-1479 DFIKPM
+1479 EFIKPL
-1485 LSAELNRQLA
+1485 LSAPLNAQLA
-1495 EVLAAAN
+1495 AVLAAAN
-1502 HTPVGEVAS
+1502 HTPAGDVGS

-1516 QEISTDIEQQNDQ
+1516 QEISTEVAQQNDN
-1529 ALKER
+1529 ALK
-1534 SSALKSEPKS
+1534 
-1544 NENKAEADK
+1544 
-1553 SEQDASQESANE
+1553 DAAQESLPEDATE
-1565 SLAENEPLLLALVV
+1565 TSDETSMKSDYLFLGLVF
-1579 VILLLVLAGYI
+1579 VILLLILAGYL
-1590 RARRQLPKVES
+1590 RSRRQLATLEH

>member
-1 MRHFMISSIIGKH
+1 M
-14 NTDFSSGFSSD
+14 
-25 FNSDFNSDLSSEHS
+25 
-39 PELSPELSSH
+39 
-49 LSAKPHSGSYLKL
+49 
-62 LLRRGMKNSYLSM
+62 
-75 LLCFITLIHSFTL
+75 
-88 SAAETKMLAFVSDRS
+88 SAASLQASEIKMLALVSDRS
-103 AASIVAGAHQY
+103 AASMVAGAHQF
-114 LETKELGKQ
+114 LATQ
-123 NAVSEPLSKSNITIR
+123 SADTASTSSTINIR
-138 SVSQLNQLTNKQI
+138 SISQLNIMTNKEI
-151 QQLINQHQALIIAGV
+151 QQLINQHQALVIAGV
-166 FGESVERLLALN
+166 FGESVERLLALTYSGN
-178 YQPEQTRLILNTDRR
+178 QTRLTLNTDRR
-193 LMVLHHDVQGGRVA
+193 LMALHQDINAGNAANLPKQ
-207 DLSKKQLQSLMSSL
+207 QLQSLMAAL

-227 PALSA
+227 SALSV
-232 KQQAWPAFSYWL
+232 KQQQWPAFAYWL

-258 GYLFAWLEKVSVLN
+258 EHLFTWLKN
-272 TDANVKN
+272 ITQANPN
-279 TDSYNLLATAAKILP
+279 SAILTIAPKILP
-294 LQPVRFYWQEQ
+294 LEPIRFYWQEQ
-305 LISVAQLKEKLTEN
+305 LIGEADLVGNITKN
-319 QDKPVIFIIDHDTGD
+319 VDKPVVFIVDHDTGD
-334 QPGQWQLHQQLCQQQ
+334 QPGQWQLHQQLCQRQ

-355 LAGWGKPSEQAIEA
+355 LAGWGKPSEQAIEI
-369 IRTFES
+369 IRNLKV
-375 TQPFALIALQ
+375 TQPLAIIALQ

-390 GGEGREAVTEKFKA
+390 GGEGREPVTQKFQQ
-404 LNIPVFKGI
+404 LNVPVFKGI
-413 RVTELSDLQYKLSPT
+413 RVTEMSALEYQLSPT

-462 LLTGASLSI
+462 SLTGASLSI
-471 SQVLSKEIERLQ
+471 SEVLTKEVERLQ
-483 ARVSAWLTLKTLDN
+483 ARVSAWLALRTTEN

-530 LLKLKAQGYDLG
+530 LQQLKAQGYDLG
-542 PDADF
+542 AEADF
-547 PTSAEQLLDLLQL
+547 PNSAEELLDILQL
-560 KAVNLPQDAGAL
+560 KAVNLPQDAAAL
-572 NKMAPLINA
+572 NKMSPLINK
-581 MSVSDYQG
+581 MSISDYQA
-589 YFDTLPEI
+589 YFDTLPSV
-597 VKAEMIEGPLGYLHA
+597 VKAEMIEGPLGHLHA
-612 RVKFYLL
+612 QVNTYLFDH
-619 EQGQAQL
+619 GQVALAQL
-626 SALSS
+626 STV
-631 IERSAVLKALLENV
+631 ERNKVLQALLANV
-645 ENTAV
+645 ESTSV

-668 DLLAQLTQAY
+668 NLLEQLTEQY
-678 RTLIARK
+678 RHLI
-685 LENNSMVSEQSAVSE
+685 
-700 QWQAADALKQALIAM
+700 ALKQANNEIAVTQWQSAEKLKNALIAM
-715 QIEGIRGWGK
+715 QIEGIRGWGN

-730 MVWKNEILLPGV
+730 MVWNNEILLPGV

-810 LSASDYPSLIIENI
+810 LSASDYPSLIIESI

-834 VGEGIQAKRRGVA
+834 VGEGIQAKRRGIS

-876 EAASNQDTKKKAIK
+876 EAASNDDTKKKAIK
-890 ALRHKIEVLH
+890 ALRHKIQVLN

-964 ISIEKG
+964 VSIEKG
-970 DLDFDDVQ
+970 ELDFDDAKRHEIQ
-978 REQIKS
+978 Q
-984 NLIKSPKSEMAAFI
+984 NLIKSPKSEMSAFL
-998 NALNGGFVAPG
+998 NALNGGFIAPG
-1009 KGNDPIRSPDALPT
+1009 KGNDPIRTPDALPT
-1023 GRNFYALDGS
+1023 GRNFYALDGG
-1033 LIPSQLGFATGEQLA
+1033 LIPSQLGFTTGQQLA
-1048 HKAREKS
+1048 IKARAEN
-1055 PVVDKNHKEAVILW
+1055 PVIDKTHKEAVILW

-1086 MLGVKPVW
+1086 MLGVQPVW
-1094 NRRGILKSLKLVP
+1094 NRRGILKSLKLIE
-1107 LDDERTERRDIVFT
+1107 LDKTRKERRDIVFT

-1139 SVLLALAASKNMIE
+1139 SVLLALAASKNVIE
-1153 RDHPALISALNAAL
+1153 RDHPALISALHAAL
-1167 EPVEHM
+1167 APVEHM
-1173 FEQQKHDF
+1173 LSQQSHHF
-1181 NESLASNM
+1181 NENIQNNM

-1197 AQMLLRANASIS
+1197 AQALLRANSSIS
-1209 PKLLGRQASYRIFGT
+1209 AELLGRQASYRIFGT

-1240 GAWQERKELGE
+1240 GAWQERKQLGE

-1258 HAYGVPNADVEMGSN
+1258 HAYGVPNENTAMGSN
-1273 VQALFRQQL
+1273 VQSLFRQQL
-1282 GHVNNTYL
+1282 ANVNNTYL

-1315 IETITGEQPDSFVIS
+1315 IETIAGEQPNSFVIS
-1330 HANSQQLSIDPLQTA
+1330 HANNQQLSIDPLQTA

-1353 FLNRQWIEP
+1353 FLNRQWIQP

-1387 TSPEIIR
+1387 TSPEIIK

-1401 KAIYIDDSLD
+1401 KAIYIDDSLEL
-1411 IGLDEFLQAKHNVHV
+1411 GLDEFLQEKHNVHV

-1440 GFWQADQQTQQA
+1440 GFWQASQQTQTE
-1452 LAEKF
+1452 LAEQF
-1457 AKNIVENGIPGS
+1457 AQNIVEHGIPGS

-1479 DFIKPM
+1479 QFIKPM
-1485 LSAELNRQLA
+1485 LSAQLQSQLA
-1495 EVLAAAN
+1495 QVLASAN
-1502 HTPVGEVAS
+1502 HTPSGEQGS

-1516 QEISTDIEQQNDQ
+1516 QEITAATKPLKANDVVPNGSKPATEENNVSQDDEQAQ
-1529 ALKER
+1529 LF
-1534 SSALKSEPKS
+1534 
-1544 NENKAEADK
+1544 
-1553 SEQDASQESANE
+1553 EQKILMLGLISVV
-1565 SLAENEPLLLALVV
+1565 LLL
-1579 VILLLVLAGYI
+1579 ILFGYI
-1590 RARRQLPKVES
+1590 RAQRQLPKLSVVEKES

>member
-1 MRHFMISSIIGKH
+1 MTGFFVNTFIFILIISS
-14 NTDFSSGFSSD
+14 
-25 FNSDFNSDLSSEHS
+25 
-39 PELSPELSSH
+39 
-49 LSAKPHSGSYLKL
+49 
-62 LLRRGMKNSYLSM
+62 
-75 LLCFITLIHSFTL
+75 FTV
-88 SAAETKMLAFVSDRS
+88 SAAEHKILALVSERS
-103 AASIVAGAHQY
+103 AASMVAGAHQFIA
-114 LETKELGKQ
+114 TQKSTD
-123 NAVSEPLSKSNITIR
+123 NASSQSSITIR
-138 SVSQLNQLTNKQI
+138 SVNQLNQLTNHQI
-151 QQLINQHQALIIAGV
+151 QSLINQHQALVVAGV
-166 FGESVERLLALN
+166 FGESVERLLSLK
-178 YQPEQTRLILNTDRR
+178 YQPKQTRLMLNTDRR
-193 LMVLHHDVQGGRVA
+193 LMVLHQDIQGGDIA
-207 DLSKKQLQSLMSSL
+207 DLSKKQLQRLMSSL
-221 DKNDYL
+221 DKNNYL
-227 PALSA
+227 NALTV
-232 KQQAWPAFSYWL
+232 KQTEWPQFAYWL

-258 GYLFAWLEKVSVLN
+258 GQLFAWLTRISVPTSTVN
-272 TDANVKN
+272 PHK
-279 TDSYNLLATAAKILP
+279 LLAQAANILP
-294 LQPVRFYWQEQ
+294 LQPIRFYWQEQ
-305 LISVAQLKEKLTEN
+305 LISVKKLKQNIKENLT
-319 QDKPVIFIIDHDTGD
+319 KPVVFLVDHDTGD
-334 QPGQWQLHQQLCQQQ
+334 QPGQWQLHQQLCQSK
-349 WQCVSV
+349 WLCVSV
-355 LAGWGKPSEQAIEA
+355 LAGWGKPSEQAIDQLLSL
-369 IRTFES
+369 ES
-375 TQPFALIALQ
+375 TQPFAVIALQ

-390 GGEGREAVTEKFKA
+390 GGEGREAVTKKFDA

-413 RVTELSDLQYKLSPT
+413 RVTELSALEYELSPT

-462 LLTGASLSI
+462 PLTGASLSI
-471 SQVLSKEIERLQ
+471 SQVLTKEVERLQ
-483 ARVSAWLTLKTLDN
+483 ARVNGWLALKTIGN
-497 AKKKVA
+497 STKKVA

-519 NLDVQQSLWQI
+519 NLDVQQSLWHI
-530 LLKLKAQGYDLG
+530 LQRLKVEGYDLG
-542 PDADF
+542 PEADF
-547 PTSAEQLLDLLQL
+547 PKSADELLDLLQL

-572 NKMAPLINA
+572 NKMSNLINT
-581 MSVSDYQG
+581 MSVSQYQG
-589 YFDTLPEI
+589 YFDNLPEV

-612 RVKFYLL
+612 RIKFYLFESGQEQLTSLPAL
-619 EQGQAQL
+619 ERR
-626 SALSS
+626 
-631 IERSAVLKALLENV
+631 EVLTALLENV
-645 ENTAV
+645 ESTSI

-658 IRHKGRARAL
+658 IRHKGRVRAL
-668 DLLAQLTQAY
+668 DLLEQLTIKY
-678 RTLIARK
+678 RDLITLN
-685 LENNSMVSEQSAVSE
+685 LESSQITEK
-700 QWQAADALKQALIAM
+700 QWQEAEALKKSLITM

-730 MVWKNEILLPGV
+730 MVWNNEILLPGV
-742 QFGNVFLGPQPPR
+742 QFGNIFLGPQPPR

-810 LSASDYPSLIIENI
+810 LSASDYPSLVIESI

-834 VGEGIQAKRRGVA
+834 VGEGIQAKRRGIS

-890 ALRHKIEVLH
+890 ALRHKIKVLN

-914 VRGIGFG
+914 VRGIGFV

-951 GKDWQQDAIETMM
+951 GKNWQADAIEIMM
-964 ISIEKG
+964 ESIEKG
-970 DLDFDDVQ
+970 ELDFDELQ
-978 REQIKS
+978 KKKIKA
-984 NLIKSPKSEMAAFI
+984 NLIKSPKSEMSALL
-998 NALNGGFVAPG
+998 NALNGGFVSPG
-1009 KGNDPIRSPDALPT
+1009 KGNDPIRTPDALPT

-1033 LIPSQLGFATGEQLA
+1033 LIPSQLGFATGQQLA
-1048 HKAREKS
+1048 SKARDKN
-1055 PVVDKNHKEAVILW
+1055 PVVDKTHKEAVILW

-1094 NRRGILKSLKLVP
+1094 NRRGILKSLEIMP
-1107 LDDERTERRDIVFT
+1107 LDNTRNERRDIVFT

-1139 SVLLALAASKNMIE
+1139 SVLLALAASKKIIE
-1153 RDHPALISALNAAL
+1153 RDHPALISALQAAL
-1167 EPVEHM
+1167 QPVDHM
-1173 FEQQKHDF
+1173 LDQQKHAF
-1181 NESLASNM
+1181 NESLSSNM

-1197 AQMLLRANASIS
+1197 AQNLLRLNGNIS
-1209 PKLLGRQASYRIFGT
+1209 PELLGRQASYRIFGT

-1240 GAWQERKELGE
+1240 GAWKERKELGE

-1258 HAYGVPNADVEMGSN
+1258 HAYGVPSAGVEMGSN
-1273 VQALFRQQL
+1273 VQSLFRQQL
-1282 GHVNNTYL
+1282 AHVNNTYL

-1315 IETITGEQPDSFVIS
+1315 IETIAGNQPNSFVIS
-1330 HANSQQLSIDPLQTA
+1330 HANSKQLSIDPLQTA

-1353 FLNRQWIEP
+1353 FLNRQWIQP

-1394 SWVWQDL
+1394 SWVWEDL
-1401 KAIYIDDSLD
+1401 KAIYIDDSLE
-1411 IGLDEFLQAKHNVHV
+1411 IGLDEFLQQKHNVHV

-1440 GFWQADQQTQQA
+1440 GFWQASQETQTE

-1457 AKNIVENGIPGS
+1457 AKNIIEKGIPGS

-1479 DFIKPM
+1479 DFIKPI
-1485 LSAELNRQLA
+1485 LSVEINNQLA
-1495 EVLAAAN
+1495 EILAAAN
-1502 HTPVGEVAS
+1502 HTPVGDIGS

-1516 QEISTDIEQQNDQ
+1516 QEISTEIERQNAESSQMKEDNQ
-1529 ALKER
+1529 ALENSAEDAK
-1534 SSALKSEPKS
+1534 SSESYDESKDEQFL
-1544 NENKAEADK
+1544 ENDY
-1553 SEQDASQESANE
+1553 
-1565 SLAENEPLLLALVV
+1565 LLFGLVI
-1579 VILLLVLAGYI
+1579 VIFLLVLSGYLS
-1590 RARRQLPKVES
+1590 ARRQILKLES

>member
-1 MRHFMISSIIGKH
+1 MTFFQLNKVSIRQLLRYGIAKVYNVLCVCLLSII
-14 NTDFSSGFSSD
+14 SC
-25 FNSDFNSDLSSEHS
+25 
-39 PELSPELSSH
+39 
-49 LSAKPHSGSYLKL
+49 SALH
-62 LLRRGMKNSYLSM
+62 
-75 LLCFITLIHSFTL
+75 
-88 SAAETKMLAFVSDRS
+88 AEEIKMLALVSDRS
-103 AASIVAGAHQY
+103 AASMVTGAHQF
-114 LETKELGKQ
+114 LATQVEASDASA
-123 NAVSEPLSKSNITIR
+123 NSSITIR
-138 SVSQLNQLTNKQI
+138 SVSQLNQLTNAEI
-151 QQLINQHQALIIAGV
+151 QQLINQHQALVVAGV
-166 FGESVERLLALN
+166 FGESVERLLALK
-178 YQPEQTRLILNTDRR
+178 YQTQQPRFMLNTDRR
-193 LMVLHHDVQGGRVA
+193 LMALHQDPQDGNVA
-207 DLSKKQLQSLMSSL
+207 DLSKKQRQSLMASL
-221 DKNDYL
+221 DKSHYL
-227 PALSA
+227 TALTK
-232 KQQAWPAFSYWL
+232 KQAQWPQFAYWL

-258 GYLFAWLEKVSVLN
+258 GQLFTWLEKITMTKPGASHEKLLSQA
-272 TDANVKN
+272 AN
-279 TDSYNLLATAAKILP
+279 ILP
-294 LQPVRFYWQEQ
+294 LQPIRFYWQEQ
-305 LISVAQLKEKLTEN
+305 LISITELKAKIAKNHVNPEDN
-319 QDKPVIFIIDHDTGD
+319 AKPVVFIVDHDTGD
-334 QPGQWQLHQQLCQQQ
+334 QPGQWQLHQQLCQSQ

-355 LAGWGKPSEQAIEA
+355 LAGWGKPSEQAIEL
-369 IRTFES
+369 IRSVES
-375 TQPFALIALQ
+375 AQPLALIALQ

-390 GGEGREAVTEKFKA
+390 GGEGREAVTQKFKA

-413 RVTELSDLQYKLSPT
+413 RVTELNALAYQLSPT

-449 PHVLALASSAKLD
+449 PHILALASSAKLD
-462 LLTGASLSI
+462 TATGARLSI
-471 SQVLSKEIERLQ
+471 SQVLSKEVGRLQ
-483 ARVSAWLTLKTLDN
+483 ARVNGWLALKTSEN
-497 AKKKVA
+497 AEKKVA

-530 LLKLKAQGYDLG
+530 LQQLKAQGYDLG
-542 PDADF
+542 PEADF
-547 PTSAEQLLDLLQL
+547 PKSAEALLDLLQM

-581 MSVSDYQG
+581 MSVSEYQG
-589 YFDTLPEI
+589 YFDSLPSI

-612 RVKFYLL
+612 NVKFYLL
-619 EQGQAQL
+619 EQGQEELAQL
-626 SALSS
+626 PA
-631 IERSAVLKALLENV
+631 IERKAVLDALLENI
-645 ENTAV
+645 ENTSV

-668 DLLAQLTQAY
+668 DLLAQLTEVY
-678 RTLIARK
+678 RELIALTR
-685 LENNSMVSEQSAVSE
+685 ENSAVSTE
-700 QWQAADALKQALIAM
+700 QWQAADALKTALIAM

-730 MVWKNEILLPGV
+730 MVWNNEILLPGV

-777 AFYYHLRDVFK
+777 AFYYHLREVFQ

-810 LSASDYPSLIIENI
+810 LSASDYPSLIIDSI

-834 VGEGIQAKRRGVA
+834 VGEGIQAKRRGIA

-890 ALRHKIEVLH
+890 ALRHKIKVLN

-951 GKDWQQDAIETMM
+951 GKNWQQDAVDTMM
-964 ISIEKG
+964 NSIEKG
-970 DLDFDDVQ
+970 ELDLSDTQ
-978 REQIKS
+978 RDAIKR
-984 NLIKSPKSEMAAFI
+984 NLIKSPKSEMSAFL

-1009 KGNDPIRSPDALPT
+1009 KGNDPIRTPDALPT

-1033 LIPSQLGFATGEQLA
+1033 LIPSQLGFSTGQQLA
-1048 HKAREKS
+1048 SKARQENS
-1055 PVVDKNHKEAVILW
+1055 VIDKTHKEAVILW

-1094 NRRGILKSLKLVP
+1094 NRRGILKSLQLVP
-1107 LDDERTERRDIVFT
+1107 LNDTRTERRDIVFT

-1139 SVLLALAASKNMIE
+1139 SVLLALAASKKVIE
-1153 RDHPALISALNAAL
+1153 RDHPALISALKAAL
-1167 EPVEHM
+1167 QPVEHM
-1173 FEQQKHDF
+1173 LEQQKHDF
-1181 NESLASNM
+1181 NESLSSNM

-1197 AQMLLRANASIS
+1197 AQALLRSNGNIS
-1209 PKLLGRQASYRIFGT
+1209 AELLGRQASYRIFGT

-1240 GAWQERKELGE
+1240 GAWQERKQLGE
-1251 AYIKRMS
+1251 TYIKRMS
-1258 HAYGVPNADVEMGSN
+1258 HAYGVPSVSGEMGSN
-1273 VQALFRQQL
+1273 VQVLFRQQL
-1282 GHVNNTYL
+1282 AHVNNTYL

-1315 IETITGEQPDSFVIS
+1315 IETIAGEQPESFVIS
-1330 HANSQQLSIDPLQTA
+1330 HATTKKLSIEPLQSA

-1353 FLNRQWIEP
+1353 FLNRQWIQP

-1401 KAIYIDDSLD
+1401 KAIYIDDSLE
-1411 IGLDEFLQAKHNVHV
+1411 IGLDEFLQQKHNVHV
-1426 QSNILAVMLVAIEK
+1426 QSNILAIMLVAIEK
-1440 GFWQADQQTQQA
+1440 GFWQADQQTQTE

-1457 AKNIVENGIPGS
+1457 AKNIVEHGIPGS
-1469 GHTHANHPIY
+1469 GHTHANHPLY
-1479 DFIKPM
+1479 EFIKPL
-1485 LSAELNRQLA
+1485 LSAPLNAQLA
-1495 EVLAAAN
+1495 AVLAAAN
-1502 HTPVGEVAS
+1502 HTPAGDVGS

-1516 QEISTDIEQQNDQ
+1516 QEISTEVAQQNDN
-1529 ALKER
+1529 ALK
-1534 SSALKSEPKS
+1534 
-1544 NENKAEADK
+1544 
-1553 SEQDASQESANE
+1553 DAAQESLPEDATE
-1565 SLAENEPLLLALVV
+1565 TSDETSMKSDYLFLGLVF
-1579 VILLLVLAGYI
+1579 VILLLILAGYL
-1590 RARRQLPKVES
+1590 RSRRQLATLEH

>member
-1 MRHFMISSIIGKH
+1 MPRFILSKKILNTFFKRVLFFSLMINGFMLH
-14 NTDFSSGFSSD
+14 
-25 FNSDFNSDLSSEHS
+25 
-39 PELSPELSSH
+39 
-49 LSAKPHSGSYLKL
+49 
-62 LLRRGMKNSYLSM
+62 
-75 LLCFITLIHSFTL
+75 
-88 SAAETKMLAFVSDRS
+88 AAELKMLAIVSDRS
-103 AASIVAGAHQY
+103 AASIVSGAHQF
-114 LETKELGKQ
+114 LSTQ
-123 NAVSEPLSKSNITIR
+123 NVNNQSLLNSASKNKNNSKSNITIR
-138 SVSQLNQLTNKQI
+138 SVSQLNLLSNNQI
-151 QQLINQHQALIIAGV
+151 QQLINTHQALVVAGV
-166 FGESVERLLALN
+166 FGESVERLLSLK
-178 YQPEQTRLILNTDRR
+178 YQPQQTRLILNADRR
-193 LMVLHHDVQGGRVA
+193 LMVLHQDAQQGRIA
-207 DLSKKQLQSLMSSL
+207 NLPKQQLQILMASL

-227 PALSA
+227 QALTA
-232 KQQAWPAFSYWL
+232 KQKQWPQFSYWL
-244 QARAYWQNRGKENL
+244 QARAYWQNRGKENF
-258 GYLFAWLEKVSVLN
+258 GYLFEWLKIISQPLQANSN
-272 TDANVKN
+272 TNGN
-279 TDSYNLLATAAKILP
+279 NNLLAKAPKILP
-294 LQPVRFYWQEQ
+294 LQPIRFYWQEQ
-305 LISVAQLKEKLTEN
+305 LISTQNLKTN
-319 QDKPVIFIIDHDTGD
+319 IANNTNKPLVFIIDHETGD
-334 QPGQWQLHQQLCQQQ
+334 QPGQWQLHQQLCQAQ
-349 WQCVSV
+349 WQCISV
-355 LAGWGKPSEQAIEA
+355 LAGWGQASEQAIEIISSLQA
-369 IRTFES
+369 AHYLKATKIS
-375 TQPFALIALQ
+375 HPQPFALIALQ

-390 GGEGREAVTEKFKA
+390 GGENRAAVITKFAK

-413 RVTELSDLQYKLSPT
+413 RITELSSLEYQLSPT

-449 PHVLALASSAKLD
+449 SHILALASSAKLD
-462 LLTGASLSI
+462 LLTGANLST
-471 SQVLSKEIERLQ
+471 SQVLTHEVKRLQ
-483 ARVSAWLTLKTLDN
+483 SRINAWLALSTTKN
-497 AKKKVA
+497 SAKKVA

-530 LLKLKAQGYDLG
+530 LQQLKAEGYYLG
-542 PDADF
+542 SDKNF
-547 PTSAEQLLDLLQL
+547 PKSAKELLDLLQL

-572 NKMAPLINA
+572 NKMAPLIND
-581 MSVSDYQG
+581 MSVADYQS
-589 YFDTLPEI
+589 YFDTLPAM

-612 RVKFYLL
+612 QVNSYLYG
-619 EQGQAQL
+619 QGAVEL
-626 SALSS
+626 KKLSS
-631 IERSAVLKALLENV
+631 LERSSVLKALLNNV
-645 ENTAV
+645 KSTSV

-668 DLLAQLTQAY
+668 DLLEQLTTEYSA
-678 RTLIARK
+678 LITFK
-685 LENNSMVSEQSAVSE
+685 INNNKVTALQKETAE
-700 QWQAADALKQALIAM
+700 KLKQALIDM

-730 MVWKNEILLPGV
+730 MVWDNKILLPGV
-742 QFGNVFLGPQPPR
+742 QFGNVFLAPQPPR

-810 LSASDYPSLIIENI
+810 LSANDYPSLIIESI

-834 VGEGIQAKRRGVA
+834 VGEGIQAKRRGIA

-876 EAASNQDTKKKAIK
+876 EATLNQDTKKKAIK

-900 LTDELVASMDEELQ
+900 LTDELVASMDEELK

-937 KLQEDFMPLGLHVY
+937 KLQEDFMPLGLHIY
-951 GKDWQQDAIETMM
+951 GKNWQADAINTMM
-964 ISIEKG
+964 TSIKKG
-970 DLDFDDVQ
+970 ELDFTNTQ
-978 REQIKS
+978 YSTIKQ
-984 NLIKSPKSEMAAFI
+984 NLTKSPKNEMSAFL

-1009 KGNDPIRSPDALPT
+1009 KGNDPIRTPDALPT

-1033 LIPSQLGFATGEQLA
+1033 LIPSQLGFATGQQLA
-1048 HKAREKS
+1048 TKARHEN
-1055 PVVDKNHKEAVILW
+1055 PIIDKTHKEAVILW

-1094 NRRGILKSLKLVP
+1094 NRRGILKSLQLIP
-1107 LDDERTERRDIVFT
+1107 LNKQRIKRRDIVFT

-1139 SVLLALAASKNMIE
+1139 SVLLALAASKKTLE
-1153 RDHPALISALNAAL
+1153 RDHPALIGALNSALQ
-1167 EPVEHM
+1167 PVAHM
-1173 FEQQKHDF
+1173 LAQQKHPL
-1181 NESLASNM
+1181 NESLSNNM
-1189 VASNWLRE
+1189 VASNWLLE
-1197 AQMLLRANASIS
+1197 AQVLLRSNKNIS
-1209 PKLLGRQASYRIFGT
+1209 PELLGRQASYRIFGT

-1240 GAWQERKELGE
+1240 GAWQERKQLGE

-1258 HAYGVPNADVEMGSN
+1258 HAYGVPNDNIAMGSN
-1273 VQALFRQQL
+1273 VQTLFRQQL
-1282 GHVNNTYL
+1282 ASVNSTYL

-1304 AYDYLGGLNLA
+1304 AYDYLGGLNIA
-1315 IETITGEQPDSFVIS
+1315 IETIKGKQPNSFVIS
-1330 HANSQQLSIDPLQTA
+1330 HANNKQLSIDPLQTA

-1353 FLNRQWIEP
+1353 FLNRQWIKP

-1394 SWVWQDL
+1394 SWVWEDL
-1401 KAIYIDDSLD
+1401 KAIYIDDSLEL
-1411 IGLDEFLQAKHNVHV
+1411 GLDKFLQEEHNVHV

-1440 GFWQADQQTQQA
+1440 GFWQANQHTQTE
-1452 LAEKF
+1452 LAEQF
-1457 AKNIVENGIPGS
+1457 ANNIVEHGIPGS

-1479 DFIKPM
+1479 QFIKPM
-1485 LSAELNRQLA
+1485 LSVELNQKLA
-1495 EVLAAAN
+1495 TVLASAN
-1502 HTPVGEVAS
+1502 HTPTGNVGS

-1516 QEISTDIEQQNDQ
+1516 QEISTEISPNNNDDIKSSQKEKSIKSANQNSD
-1529 ALKER
+1529 
-1534 SSALKSEPKS
+1534 SAHESNNES
-1544 NENKAEADK
+1544 MNENEY
-1553 SEQDASQESANE
+1553 
-1565 SLAENEPLLLALVV
+1565 LLLDTII
-1579 VILLLVLAGYI
+1579 VISLLILAGYF
-1590 RARRQLPKVES
+1590 RSRRQLAELSKKEL

>member
-1 MRHFMISSIIGKH
+1 MRYFMTFFQLNKV
-14 NTDFSSGFSSD
+14 
-25 FNSDFNSDLSSEHS
+25 
-39 PELSPELSSH
+39 
-49 LSAKPHSGSYLKL
+49 SAGQFLRYGIAKL
-62 LLRRGMKNSYLSM
+62 CGVS
-75 LLCFITLIHSFTL
+75 LLCLLFFISSFTL
-88 SAAETKMLAFVSDRS
+88 HAAELKMLALVSDRS
-103 AASIVAGAHQY
+103 VASMVTGAHQF
-114 LETKELGKQ
+114 LATQAEAKNTS
-123 NAVSEPLSKSNITIR
+123 ATSSITIR
-138 SVSQLNQLTNKQI
+138 SVSQLNQLTNTEI

-178 YQPEQTRLILNTDRR
+178 YPSQQPRLMLNTDRR
-193 LMVLHHDVQGGRVA
+193 LMDLHQDPQGGNNA
-207 DLSKKQLQSLMSSL
+207 SLSKKQRQILMASL
-221 DKNDYL
+221 DKSNYL
-227 PALSA
+227 TALTK
-232 KQQAWPAFSYWL
+232 KQTQWPQFAYWL

-258 GYLFAWLEKVSVLN
+258 GQLFTWLEKITTVKPDVNHEKLIRQA
-272 TDANVKN
+272 AN
-279 TDSYNLLATAAKILP
+279 ILP
-294 LQPVRFYWQEQ
+294 LQPIRFYWQQQ
-305 LISVAQLKEKLTEN
+305 LISIAELKVKIAKKQVKAE
-319 QDKPVIFIIDHDTGD
+319 DYAKPLVFIVDHDTGD
-334 QPGQWQLHQQLCQQQ
+334 QPGQWQLHQQLCQEQ

-355 LAGWGKPSEQAIEA
+355 LAGWGKPSEQAIEF
-369 IRTFES
+369 IRSFES
-375 TQPFALIALQ
+375 TQPLALIALQ

-390 GGEGREAVTEKFKA
+390 GGEGREVVTQKFEA

-413 RVTELSDLQYKLSPT
+413 RVTEMNALAYQLSPT

-449 PHVLALASSAKLD
+449 PHVLALASNAKLD
-462 LLTGASLSI
+462 AATGARLSI
-471 SQVLSKEIERLQ
+471 SQVLLKEVERLQ
-483 ARVSAWLTLKTLDN
+483 ARINGWLALKTSEN

-530 LLKLKAQGYDLG
+530 LQQLKAQGYYLG
-542 PDADF
+542 PEADF
-547 PTSAEQLLDLLQL
+547 PKSAEALLDLLQL

-581 MSVSDYQG
+581 MSVSEYQG
-589 YFDTLPEI
+589 YFDSLPSI

-612 RVKFYLL
+612 RVKFYLF
-619 EQGQAQL
+619 EQGQKELAQL
-626 SALSS
+626 PA
-631 IERSAVLKALLENV
+631 IERKAVLDALLANI
-645 ENTAV
+645 ENTSV

-668 DLLAQLTQAY
+668 DLLTQLTEEY
-678 RTLIARK
+678 RGLIALTR
-685 LENNSMVSEQSAVSE
+685 ENSVVSTEK
-700 QWQAADALKQALIAM
+700 WQASEALKTALIAM

-730 MVWKNEILLPGV
+730 MVWNNEILLPGV

-777 AFYYHLRDVFK
+777 AFYYHLREVFK

-834 VGEGIQAKRRGVA
+834 VGEGIQAKRRGIAIV
-847 VMLDHLTPPL
+847 LDHLTPPL

-890 ALRHKIEVLH
+890 ALRHKIKVLN

-921 EVDDDFLLHE
+921 DVDDDFLLHE

-951 GKDWQQDAIETMM
+951 GKDWQQDAIDTMM

-970 DLDFDDVQ
+970 ELDLEDTQ
-978 REQIKS
+978 RTEIKR
-984 NLIKSPKSEMAAFI
+984 NLIKSPKSEMSAFL

-1009 KGNDPIRSPDALPT
+1009 KGNDPIRTPDSLPT

-1033 LIPSQLGFATGEQLA
+1033 LIPSQLGFSTGQQLA
-1048 HKAREKS
+1048 SKARQENPVIEKT
-1055 PVVDKNHKEAVILW
+1055 HKEAVILW

-1086 MLGVKPVW
+1086 MMGVKPVW
-1094 NRRGILKSLKLVP
+1094 NRRGILKSLQLMP
-1107 LDDERTERRDIVFT
+1107 LDDRRNERRDIVFT

-1133 LAWLDR
+1133 LIWLDR
-1139 SVLLALAASKNMIE
+1139 SVLLALAASKQVIE
-1153 RDHPALISALNAAL
+1153 RDHPALISALRAAL
-1167 EPVEHM
+1167 QPVEHM
-1173 FEQQKHDF
+1173 LEQQKHDF
-1181 NESLASNM
+1181 NESLSSNM

-1197 AQMLLRANASIS
+1197 AQTLLRANGSIS
-1209 PKLLGRQASYRIFGT
+1209 PELLGRQASYRIFGT

-1240 GAWQERKELGE
+1240 GAWQERKQLGE

-1258 HAYGVPNADVEMGSN
+1258 HAYGVPSENVEMGSN

-1282 GHVNNTYL
+1282 THVNSTYL

-1315 IETITGEQPDSFVIS
+1315 IETLAGEQPQSFVIS
-1330 HANSQQLSIDPLQTA
+1330 HANSKQLSIEPLQTA

-1353 FLNRQWIEP
+1353 FLNRQWIQP

-1401 KAIYIDDSLD
+1401 KAIYIDDSLE
-1411 IGLDEFLQAKHNVHV
+1411 IGLDEFLQQKHNIHV

-1440 GFWQADQQTQQA
+1440 GFWQADQQTKTE

-1479 DFIKPM
+1479 SFIKPL
-1485 LSAELNRQLA
+1485 LSAPLNAQLA
-1495 EVLAAAN
+1495 AVLAAAN
-1502 HTPVGEVAS
+1502 HTPTGDVGS

-1516 QEISTDIEQQNDQ
+1516 QEISTEVAQQNDN
-1529 ALKER
+1529 ALKAMTPEKTLEKAKEESPENATETSGE
-1534 SSALKSEPKS
+1534 SSMEKDYLF
-1544 NENKAEADK
+1544 
-1553 SEQDASQESANE
+1553 
-1565 SLAENEPLLLALVV
+1565 LGVVFVIVLLM
-1579 VILLLVLAGYI
+1579 LAGYL
-1590 RARRQLPKVES
+1590 RSRRQLSSLEH

>member
-1 MRHFMISSIIGKH
+1 MRFVMTFFQLNKVSIRQLLRYGIAKVYNVLCVCLLSII
-14 NTDFSSGFSSD
+14 SC
-25 FNSDFNSDLSSEHS
+25 
-39 PELSPELSSH
+39 
-49 LSAKPHSGSYLKL
+49 SALH
-62 LLRRGMKNSYLSM
+62 
-75 LLCFITLIHSFTL
+75 
-88 SAAETKMLAFVSDRS
+88 AEEIKMLALVSDRS
-103 AASIVAGAHQY
+103 AASMVTGAHQF
-114 LETKELGKQ
+114 LATQVEASDASA
-123 NAVSEPLSKSNITIR
+123 NSSITIR
-138 SVSQLNQLTNKQI
+138 SVSQLNQLTNAEI
-151 QQLINQHQALIIAGV
+151 QQLINQHQALVVAGV
-166 FGESVERLLALN
+166 FGESVERLLALK
-178 YQPEQTRLILNTDRR
+178 YQAQQPRFMLNTDRR
-193 LMVLHHDVQGGRVA
+193 LMALHQDPQDGNVA
-207 DLSKKQLQSLMSSL
+207 DLSKKQRQSLMASL
-221 DKNDYL
+221 DKSHYL
-227 PALSA
+227 TALTK
-232 KQQAWPAFSYWL
+232 KQAQWPQFAYWL

-258 GYLFAWLEKVSVLN
+258 GQLFTWLEKITRAKPGIN
-272 TDANVKN
+272 HEK
-279 TDSYNLLATAAKILP
+279 LLRQAATILP
-294 LQPVRFYWQEQ
+294 LQPVRFYWQQQ
-305 LISVAQLKEKLTEN
+305 LISIAELTAKIEN
-319 QDKPVIFIIDHDTGD
+319 KQVTPEDKAKPLVFIVDHDTGD
-334 QPGQWQLHQQLCQQQ
+334 QPGQWQLHQQLCQSQ

-355 LAGWGKPSEQAIEA
+355 LAGWGKPSEQAIEL
-369 IRTFES
+369 IRSVES
-375 TQPFALIALQ
+375 AQPLALIALQ

-390 GGEGREAVTEKFKA
+390 GGEGREAVTQKFKA

-413 RVTELSDLQYKLSPT
+413 RVTELNALAYQLSPT

-449 PHVLALASSAKLD
+449 PHILALASSAKLD
-462 LLTGASLSI
+462 TATGARLSI
-471 SQVLSKEIERLQ
+471 SQVLKKEVGRLQ
-483 ARVSAWLTLKTLDN
+483 ARVNGWLALKTSEN
-497 AKKKVA
+497 AEKKVA

-530 LLKLKAQGYDLG
+530 LQQLKAQGYDLG
-542 PDADF
+542 PEADF
-547 PTSAEQLLDLLQL
+547 PKSAEALLDLLQM

-581 MSVSDYQG
+581 MSVSEYQG
-589 YFDTLPEI
+589 YFDRLPSI

-612 RVKFYLL
+612 NVKFYLL
-619 EQGQAQL
+619 EQGQEELAQL
-626 SALSS
+626 PA
-631 IERSAVLKALLENV
+631 IERKAVLDALLENI
-645 ENTAV
+645 ENTSV

-668 DLLAQLTQAY
+668 DLLAQLTEVY
-678 RTLIARK
+678 RELIALTR
-685 LENNSMVSEQSAVSE
+685 ESRAVSTE
-700 QWQAADALKQALIAM
+700 QWQAADALKTALIAM

-730 MVWKNEILLPGV
+730 MVWNNEILLPGV

-777 AFYYHLRDVFK
+777 AFYYHLRAVFQ

-810 LSASDYPSLIIENI
+810 LSASDYPSLIIDSI

-834 VGEGIQAKRRGVA
+834 VGEGIQAKRRGIA

-890 ALRHKIEVLH
+890 ALRHKIKVLN

-951 GKDWQQDAIETMM
+951 GKNWQQDAVDTMM
-964 ISIEKG
+964 NSIEKG
-970 DLDFDDVQ
+970 ELDLSDTQ
-978 REQIKS
+978 RDAIKR
-984 NLIKSPKSEMAAFI
+984 NLIKSPKSEMSAFL

-1009 KGNDPIRSPDALPT
+1009 KGNDPIRTPDALPT

-1033 LIPSQLGFATGEQLA
+1033 LIPSQLGFSTGQQLA
-1048 HKAREKS
+1048 SKARQENS
-1055 PVVDKNHKEAVILW
+1055 VIDKTHKEAVILW

-1094 NRRGILKSLKLVP
+1094 NRRGILKSLQLVP
-1107 LDDERTERRDIVFT
+1107 LNDTRTERRDIVFT

-1139 SVLLALAASKNMIE
+1139 SVLLALAASKKVIE
-1153 RDHPALISALNAAL
+1153 RDHPALISALKAAL
-1167 EPVEHM
+1167 QPVEHM
-1173 FEQQKHDF
+1173 LEQQKHDF
-1181 NESLASNM
+1181 NESLSSNM

-1197 AQMLLRANASIS
+1197 AQALLRSNGNIS
-1209 PKLLGRQASYRIFGT
+1209 AELLGRQASYRIFGT

-1240 GAWQERKELGE
+1240 GAWQERKQLGE
-1251 AYIKRMS
+1251 TYIKRMS
-1258 HAYGVPNADVEMGSN
+1258 HAYGVPSVSGEMGSN
-1273 VQALFRQQL
+1273 VQVLFRQQL
-1282 GHVNNTYL
+1282 AHVNNTYL

-1315 IETITGEQPDSFVIS
+1315 IETIAGEQPESFVIS
-1330 HANSQQLSIDPLQTA
+1330 HANTKKLSIEPLQSA
-1345 LLSELRGR
+1345 LLAELRGR
-1353 FLNRQWIEP
+1353 FLNRQWIQP

-1401 KAIYIDDSLD
+1401 KAIYIDDSLE
-1411 IGLDEFLQAKHNVHV
+1411 IGLDEFLQQKHNVHV
-1426 QSNILAVMLVAIEK
+1426 QSNILAIMLVAIEK
-1440 GFWQADQQTQQA
+1440 GFWQADQQTQTE

-1457 AKNIVENGIPGS
+1457 AKNIVEHGIPGS
-1469 GHTHANHPIY
+1469 GHTHANHPLY
-1479 DFIKPM
+1479 EFIKPL
-1485 LSAELNRQLA
+1485 LSAPLNAQLA
-1495 EVLAAAN
+1495 AVLAAAN
-1502 HTPVGEVAS
+1502 HTPAGDVGS

-1516 QEISTDIEQQNDQ
+1516 QEISTEVAQQNDN
-1529 ALKER
+1529 ALKDAAQENLPEDATET
-1534 SSALKSEPKS
+1534 SDETSMKS
-1544 NENKAEADK
+1544 DY
-1553 SEQDASQESANE
+1553 
-1565 SLAENEPLLLALVV
+1565 LFLGLVF
-1579 VILLLVLAGYI
+1579 VILLLILAGYL
-1590 RARRQLPKVES
+1590 RSRRQLATLEH

>member
-1 MRHFMISSIIGKH
+1 MTSAIVSKHTIKPFPKKGQVNIIFFMA
-14 NTDFSSGFSSD
+14 FW
-25 FNSDFNSDLSSEHS
+25 L
-39 PELSPELSSH
+39 
-49 LSAKPHSGSYLKL
+49 
-62 LLRRGMKNSYLSM
+62 
-75 LLCFITLIHSFTL
+75 ITFL
-88 SAAETKMLAFVSDRS
+88 SAASLQASEIKMLALVSDRS
-103 AASIVAGAHQY
+103 AASMVAGAHQF
-114 LETKELGKQ
+114 LATQ
-123 NAVSEPLSKSNITIR
+123 SADTASTSSSINIR
-138 SVSQLNQLTNKQI
+138 SVSQLNIMTNKEI
-151 QQLINQHQALIIAGV
+151 QQLINQHQALVIAGV
-166 FGESVERLLALN
+166 FGESVERLLALT
-178 YQPEQTRLILNTDRR
+178 YPENQTRLMLNTDRR
-193 LMVLHHDVQGGRVA
+193 LMALHQDINAGDVANLPKQ
-207 DLSKKQLQSLMSSL
+207 QLQSLMAAL

-227 PALSA
+227 SALKA
-232 KQQAWPAFSYWL
+232 KQQQWPAFAYWL

-258 GYLFAWLEKVSVLN
+258 GNLFTWLE
-272 TDANVKN
+272 TITQANPN
-279 TDSYNLLATAAKILP
+279 SAILTTAPKILP
-294 LQPVRFYWQEQ
+294 LQPIRFYWQEQ
-305 LISVAQLKEKLTEN
+305 LIGEADLVGNITKNIT
-319 QDKPVIFIIDHDTGD
+319 KPMVFIVDHDTGD
-334 QPGQWQLHQQLCQQQ
+334 QPGQWQLHQQLCQRQ

-355 LAGWGKPSEQAIEA
+355 LAGWGKPSEQAIE
-369 IRTFES
+369 IVRNLKV
-375 TQPFALIALQ
+375 TQPLAIIALQ

-390 GGEGREAVTEKFKA
+390 GGEGREPVSQKFQQ
-404 LNIPVFKGI
+404 LNVPVFKGI
-413 RVTELSDLQYKLSPT
+413 RVTEMSALEYQLSPT

-449 PHVLALASSAKLD
+449 PHVLALASAAKLD
-462 LLTGASLSI
+462 SLTGARLSI
-471 SQVLSKEIERLQ
+471 SEVLTKEVERLQ
-483 ARVSAWLTLKTLDN
+483 ARVSAWLALRTTEN

-530 LLKLKAQGYDLG
+530 LQQLKAQGYDLG
-542 PDADF
+542 AEADF
-547 PTSAEQLLDLLQL
+547 PNSAEELLDILQL
-560 KAVNLPQDAGAL
+560 KAVNLPQDAAAL
-572 NKMAPLINA
+572 NKMSPLINK
-581 MSVSDYQG
+581 MSISDYQA
-589 YFDTLPEI
+589 YFDTLPDV
-597 VKAEMIEGPLGYLHA
+597 VKAEMIEGPLGHLHA
-612 RVKFYLL
+612 QVNIYLFA
-619 EQGQAQL
+619 QGQTELAQL
-626 SALSS
+626 SMV
-631 IERSAVLKALLENV
+631 ERNKVLQALLANV
-645 ENTAV
+645 ESTSV

-668 DLLAQLTQAY
+668 DLLDQLTEQY
-678 RTLIARK
+678 RHLI
-685 LENNSMVSEQSAVSE
+685 
-700 QWQAADALKQALIAM
+700 ALKQANSEIAVTQWQSAEKLKNALIAM
-715 QIEGIRGWGK
+715 QIEGIRGWGN

-730 MVWKNEILLPGV
+730 MVWNNEILLPGV

-788 ANAIVHLGRHS
+788 ANTIVHLGRHS

-810 LSASDYPSLIIENI
+810 LSASDYPSLIIESI

-834 VGEGIQAKRRGVA
+834 VGEGIQAKRRGIS

-876 EAASNQDTKKKAIK
+876 EAASNDDTKKKAIK
-890 ALRHKIEVLH
+890 ALRHKIQVLN

-964 ISIEKG
+964 VSIEKG
-970 DLDFDDVQ
+970 ELDFDDAKRHEIQ
-978 REQIKS
+978 Q
-984 NLIKSPKSEMAAFI
+984 NLIKSPKSEMSAFL

-1009 KGNDPIRSPDALPT
+1009 KGNDPIRTPDALPT
-1023 GRNFYALDGS
+1023 GRNFYALDGG
-1033 LIPSQLGFATGEQLA
+1033 LIPSQLGFTTGQQLA
-1048 HKAREKS
+1048 IKARAEN
-1055 PVVDKNHKEAVILW
+1055 PVIDKTHKEAVILW

-1086 MLGVKPVW
+1086 MLGVQPVW
-1094 NRRGILKSLKLVP
+1094 NRRGILKSLKLIE
-1107 LDDERTERRDIVFT
+1107 LDKTRKERRDIVFT

-1139 SVLLALAASKNMIE
+1139 SVLLALAASKNVIE
-1153 RDHPALISALNAAL
+1153 RDHPALISALHAAL
-1167 EPVEHM
+1167 APVEHM
-1173 FEQQKHDF
+1173 LSQQSHHF
-1181 NESLASNM
+1181 NENIENNM

-1197 AQMLLRANASIS
+1197 AQALLRANSSIS
-1209 PKLLGRQASYRIFGT
+1209 AELLGRQASYRIFGT

-1240 GAWQERKELGE
+1240 GAWQERKQLGE

-1258 HAYGVPNADVEMGSN
+1258 HAYGVPNENTAMGSN
-1273 VQALFRQQL
+1273 VQSLFRQQL
-1282 GHVNNTYL
+1282 ANVNNTYL

-1315 IETITGEQPDSFVIS
+1315 IETIAGEQPNSFVIS
-1330 HANSQQLSIDPLQTA
+1330 HANNQQLSIEPLQTA

-1353 FLNRQWIEP
+1353 FLNRQWIQP

-1387 TSPEIIR
+1387 TSPEIIK

-1401 KAIYIDDSLD
+1401 KAIYIDDSLEL
-1411 IGLDEFLQAKHNVHV
+1411 GLDEFLQEKHNVHV

-1440 GFWQADQQTQQA
+1440 GFWQASQQTQTE
-1452 LAEKF
+1452 LAEQF
-1457 AKNIVENGIPGS
+1457 AKNIVEHGIPGS

-1479 DFIKPM
+1479 PFIKPM
-1485 LSAELNRQLA
+1485 LSASLQEQLA
-1495 EVLAAAN
+1495 QVLAAAN
-1502 HTPVGEVAS
+1502 HTPSGEQGS

-1516 QEISTDIEQQNDQ
+1516 QEITAATKQLKANEVVPND
-1529 ALKER
+1529 
-1534 SSALKSEPKS
+1534 SATATEK
-1544 NENKAEADK
+1544 D
-1553 SEQDASQESANE
+1553 DASQDNE
-1565 SLAENEPLLLALVV
+1565 QAQLFEQKILMLGLISVVLLL
-1579 VILLLVLAGYI
+1579 ILFGYI
-1590 RARRQLPKVES
+1590 RAQRQLPKLSVVEKES

>member
-1 MRHFMISSIIGKH
+1 MTSFMSSKSAIKPFI
-14 NTDFSSGFSSD
+14 NTSKRASICNAYF
-25 FNSDFNSDLSSEHS
+25 
-39 PELSPELSSH
+39 
-49 LSAKPHSGSYLKL
+49 A
-62 LLRRGMKNSYLSM
+62 
-75 LLCFITLIHSFTL
+75 ITLFFVVFIHSFAVN
-88 SAAETKMLAFVSDRS
+88 SAELKVLALVSDRS
-103 AASIVAGAHQY
+103 AASMVAGAHQF
-114 LETKELGKQ
+114 LAMQKETAKTD
-123 NAVSEPLSKSNITIR
+123 ITIR
-138 SVSQLNQLTNKQI
+138 SVSQLNQLTNSQI
-151 QQLINQHQALIIAGV
+151 QQLINQHQALVVAGV
-166 FGESVERLLALN
+166 FGESVERLLTLK
-178 YQPEQTRLILNTDRR
+178 YQSQQTRLMLNTDRR
-193 LMVLHHDVQGGRVA
+193 LMALHHDKQGGRTA
-207 DLSKKQLQSLMSSL
+207 DLPKEQLLSLMTAL

-227 PALSA
+227 SALVD
-232 KQQAWPAFSYWL
+232 KQQQWPQFSYWL

-258 GYLFAWLEKVSVLN
+258 GHLFEWLQQISKAQLSN
-272 TDANVKN
+272 RHSNDNS
-279 TDSYNLLATAAKILP
+279 DSNHSLLAQAPKILP
-294 LQPVRFYWQEQ
+294 LQPIRFYWQEQ
-305 LISVAQLKEKLTEN
+305 LISKAALIGNIANNTA
-319 QDKPVIFIIDHDTGD
+319 KPVVFIIDHDTGD
-334 QPGQWQLHQQLCQQQ
+334 QPGQWQLHQQLCQIQ

-355 LAGWGKPSEQAIEA
+355 LAGWGKASEQAIET
-369 IRTFES
+369 IRQLKA
-375 TQPFALIALQ
+375 TQPLAIIALQ

-390 GGEGREAVTEKFKA
+390 GGEGREAVTEKFNA

-413 RVTELSDLQYKLSPT
+413 RVTELSALEYQLSPT

-435 HYRVAMPELQGVSQ
+435 HYRVAMPELQGISQ

-471 SQVLSKEIERLQ
+471 SQVLTAEVERLQ
-483 ARVSAWLTLKTLDN
+483 ARVAAWLALKTTAN
-497 AKKKVA
+497 ADKKVA

-530 LLKLKAQGYDLG
+530 LLALKAQGYDLG
-542 PDADF
+542 PEADL
-547 PTSAEQLLDLLQL
+547 PDSAEQLLDILQL

-572 NKMAPLINA
+572 NKMSPLINT
-581 MSVSDYQG
+581 MSASEYQG
-589 YFDTLPEI
+589 YFDTLPST

-612 RVKFYLL
+612 QVNDYLFANGKNEL
-619 EQGQAQL
+619 EKLA
-626 SALSS
+626 AV
-631 IERSAVLKALLENV
+631 ERSAVLKALRENV
-645 ENTAV
+645 ESTSV

-668 DLLAQLTQAY
+668 DLLAQLTDTYQA
-678 RTLIARK
+678 LITAR
-685 LENNSMVSEQSAVSE
+685 LENNEPTTA
-700 QWQAADALKQALIAM
+700 QWQVAEELKNALIAM

-730 MVWKNEILLPGV
+730 MVWNNKILLPGV

-777 AFYYHLRDVFK
+777 AFYYHLRNVFK

-810 LSASDYPSLIIENI
+810 LSASDYPSLIIDSI

-834 VGEGIQAKRRGVA
+834 VGEGIQAKRRGIA

-876 EAASNQDTKKKAIK
+876 EAASNENTKKKAIK
-890 ALRHKIEVLH
+890 ALRHKIQVLN

-951 GKDWQQDAIETMM
+951 GKDWQADAIETMM

-970 DLDFDDVQ
+970 ELNFDDHQ
-978 REQIKS
+978 RDEIKQ
-984 NLIKSPKSEMAAFI
+984 NLIKSPKSEMSAFL

-1009 KGNDPIRSPDALPT
+1009 KGNDPIRTPDALPT

-1033 LIPSQLGFATGEQLA
+1033 LIPSQLGFATGQHLA
-1048 HKAREKS
+1048 SKARAEN
-1055 PVVDKNHKEAVILW
+1055 PIVDKTHKEAVILW

-1094 NRRGILKSLKLVP
+1094 NRRGILKSLQLVA
-1107 LDDERTERRDIVFT
+1107 LDDERAKRRDIVFT

-1139 SVLLALAASKNMIE
+1139 SVLLALAASKQVIE
-1153 RDHPALISALNAAL
+1153 RDHPALIMALNSALQ
-1167 EPVEHM
+1167 PVEHM
-1173 FEQQKHDF
+1173 LAQQKHEF
-1181 NESLASNM
+1181 NDSLANNM

-1197 AQMLLRANASIS
+1197 AQALLRANSNIS
-1209 PKLLGRQASYRIFGT
+1209 PELLGRQASYRIFGT

-1240 GAWQERKELGE
+1240 GAWQERKQLGE

-1258 HAYGVPNADVEMGSN
+1258 HAYGVPNENVAMGSN

-1282 GHVNNTYL
+1282 AHVNSTYL

-1315 IETITGEQPDSFVIS
+1315 IETIAGKQPDSFVIS
-1330 HANSQQLSIDPLQTA
+1330 HANNQQLSIDPLQTA

-1353 FLNRQWIEP
+1353 FLNRQWIQP

-1387 TSPEIIR
+1387 TSPEIIK
-1394 SWVWQDL
+1394 SWVWEDL
-1401 KAIYIDDSLD
+1401 KAIYIDDSLA
-1411 IGLDEFLQAKHNVHV
+1411 IGLDEFLQAEHNVHV

-1440 GFWQADQQTQQA
+1440 GFWQASQQTQTE

-1457 AKNIVENGIPGS
+1457 AKNIVDNGIPGS

-1485 LSAELNRQLA
+1485 LSAPLKRQLA

-1502 HTPVGEVAS
+1502 HTPEGDVGS

-1516 QEISTDIEQQNDQ
+1516 QEISTELEQQRNEVVKPEAKQ
-1529 ALKER
+1529 A
-1534 SSALKSEPKS
+1534 SSDKTAEPK
-1544 NENKAEADK
+1544 N
-1553 SEQDASQESANE
+1553 SESQENANE
-1565 SLAENEPLLLALVV
+1565 QAVEKNHLLLGLIVL
-1579 VILLLVLAGYI
+1579 ILLLILAGYM
-1590 RARRQLPKVES
+1590 RARRQLPTMDH

>member
-1 MRHFMISSIIGKH
+1 MTSFICSKSSIK
-14 NTDFSSGFSSD
+14 
-25 FNSDFNSDLSSEHS
+25 LS
-39 PELSPELSSH
+39 
-49 LSAKPHSGSYLKL
+49 
-62 LLRRGMKNSYLSM
+62 RRQIINNVHCAMTLF
-75 LLCFITLIHSFTL
+75 LVTFISSFTL
-88 SAAETKMLAFVSDRS
+88 SAAELNMLALVSDRS
-103 AASIVAGAHQY
+103 AASMVAGAHQF
-114 LETKELGKQ
+114 LATQ
-123 NAVSEPLSKSNITIR
+123 NSATQNSTTALTSQSNITIR
-138 SVSQLNQLTNKQI
+138 SVSQLNQLSNNQI
-151 QQLINQHQALIIAGV
+151 QQLINQHQSLVIAGV
-166 FGESVERLLALN
+166 FGESVERLLALK
-178 YQPEQTRLILNTDRR
+178 YQDQQTRLILNTDRR
-193 LMVLHHDVQGGRVA
+193 LMVLHQDSQGGRIA
-207 DLSKKQLQSLMSSL
+207 DLAKKQLQTLMASF
-221 DKNDYL
+221 DKNNY
-227 PALSA
+227 LSA
-232 KQQAWPAFSYWL
+232 LNTKQQQWPRFAYWL

-258 GYLFAWLEKVSVLN
+258 GHLFDWLKQITLSKRSNEN
-272 TDANVKN
+272 RT
-279 TDSYNLLATAAKILP
+279 LLAQAPKILP
-294 LQPVRFYWQEQ
+294 LQPIRFYWQEQ
-305 LISVAQLKEKLTEN
+305 LINTADLASHIADSV
-319 QDKPVIFIIDHDTGD
+319 DKPVVFIVDHDTGD
-334 QPGQWQLHQQLCQQQ
+334 QPGQWQLHQQLCQKQ

-355 LAGWGKPSEQAIEA
+355 LAGWGKASEQSIEI
-369 IRTFES
+369 IRALKA
-375 TQPFALIALQ
+375 TQPLAIIALQ

-390 GGEGREAVTEKFKA
+390 GGEGREAVTEKFTA

-413 RVTELSDLQYKLSPT
+413 RVTELSALAYQLSPT

-462 LLTGASLSI
+462 SLTGASLSI
-471 SQVLSKEIERLQ
+471 SQVLTAEVERLQ
-483 ARVSAWLTLKTLDN
+483 ARVTAWLALRTTAN

-530 LLKLKAQGYDLG
+530 LQQLKAQGYDLG
-542 PDADF
+542 PEADF
-547 PTSAEQLLDLLQL
+547 PNSADELLDILQQ

-572 NKMAPLINA
+572 NKMSPLINA
-581 MSVSDYQG
+581 MSASEYQG
-589 YFDTLPEI
+589 YFDTLPAV

-612 RVKFYLL
+612 QVNDYLFAEGKAEL
-619 EQGQAQL
+619 EQLPAV
-626 SALSS
+626 
-631 IERSAVLKALLENV
+631 ERSAVLKALLENV
-645 ENTAV
+645 ESTSI

-658 IRHKGRARAL
+658 IRHKGRVRAL
-668 DLLAQLTQAY
+668 DLLAQLTEEYSA
-678 RTLIARK
+678 LITSRVA
-685 LENNSMVSEQSAVSE
+685 NNELATK
-700 QWQAADALKQALIAM
+700 QWQTAEALKNALIAM

-730 MVWKNEILLPGV
+730 MVWKNKILLPGV
-742 QFGNVFLGPQPPR
+742 QFGNIFLGPQPPR

-777 AFYYHLRDVFK
+777 AFYYHLREVFK

-810 LSASDYPSLIIENI
+810 LSASDYPSLIIESI

-834 VGEGIQAKRRGVA
+834 VGEGIQAKRRGIA

-890 ALRHKIEVLH
+890 ALRHKIQVLN

-951 GKDWQQDAIETMM
+951 GKDWQEEAIDTMM
-964 ISIEKG
+964 TSIEKG
-970 DLDFDDVQ
+970 ELDLNQQQ
-978 REQIKS
+978 RKTIKQ
-984 NLIKSPKSEMAAFI
+984 NLIKSPKSEMTAFL
-998 NALNGGFVAPG
+998 NALNGGYVAPG
-1009 KGNDPIRSPDALPT
+1009 KGNDPIRTPDALPT
-1023 GRNFYALDGS
+1023 GRNFYALDSS
-1033 LIPSQLGFATGEQLA
+1033 LIPSQLGFATGQQLA
-1048 HKAREKS
+1048 NKARAEN
-1055 PVVDKNHKEAVILW
+1055 PMVDKTHKEAVILW

-1094 NRRGILKSLKLVP
+1094 NRRGILKSLQLMP
-1107 LDDERTERRDIVFT
+1107 LDDNRLKRRDIVFT

-1139 SVLLALAASKNMIE
+1139 SVLLALAASKQVIE
-1153 RDHPALISALNAAL
+1153 RDHPALIRALNAAL
-1167 EPVEHM
+1167 QPVEHM
-1173 FEQQKHDF
+1173 LAQQKHSF
-1181 NESLASNM
+1181 NESLVDNM
-1189 VASNWLRE
+1189 VASNWLLE
-1197 AQMLLRANASIS
+1197 AQALLRSNGKIS
-1209 PKLLGRQASYRIFGT
+1209 PELLGRQASYRIFGT

-1240 GAWQERKELGE
+1240 GAWQERKQLGE

-1258 HAYGVPNADVEMGSN
+1258 HAYGVPNENVAMGSN

-1282 GHVNNTYL
+1282 AHVNSTYL

-1315 IETITGEQPDSFVIS
+1315 IETIAGKQPDSFVIS
-1330 HANSQQLSIDPLQTA
+1330 HANNKQLSIDPLQTA

-1353 FLNRQWIEP
+1353 FLNRQWIQP

-1394 SWVWQDL
+1394 SWVWEDL
-1401 KAIYIDDSLD
+1401 KAVYIDDSLE
-1411 IGLDEFLQAKHNVHV
+1411 IGLDEFLQEKHNVQV
-1426 QSNILAVMLVAIEK
+1426 QSNILAIMLVAIEK
-1440 GFWQADQQTQQA
+1440 GFWQASEQTQTE

-1485 LSAELNRQLA
+1485 LSAELNRQLS

-1502 HTPVGEVAS
+1502 HTPEGDVGS

-1516 QEISTDIEQQNDQ
+1516 QEISTEVSTESERQNNE
-1529 ALKER
+1529 ASELATKEA
-1534 SSALKSEPKS
+1534 SSATDADSKTVDSKES
-1544 NENKAEADK
+1544 TNEQLV
-1553 SEQDASQESANE
+1553 EQEY
-1565 SLAENEPLLLALVV
+1565 LLFGLVTV
-1579 VILLLVLAGYI
+1579 IILLILAGYL
-1590 RARRQLPKVES
+1590 RSRRQLPKVER

>member
-1 MRHFMISSIIGKH
+1 MTRFIFIKKLIIVLFKNAKRKSINQH
-14 NTDFSSGFSSD
+14 YFLVALYLAT
-25 FNSDFNSDLSSEHS
+25 
-39 PELSPELSSH
+39 
-49 LSAKPHSGSYLKL
+49 AGS
-62 LLRRGMKNSYLSM
+62 
-75 LLCFITLIHSFTL
+75 SFTL
-88 SAAETKMLAFVSDRS
+88 YAVEPKILAFVSDRS
-103 AASIVAGAHQY
+103 AASMVTGAHEY
-114 LETKELGKQ
+114 LATKSSG
-123 NAVSEPLSKSNITIR
+123 NAPSSKANITIR
-138 SVSQLNQLTNKQI
+138 SVSQLNQLANHQI
-151 QQLINQHQALIIAGV
+151 QQLINQHQALVVAGV
-166 FGESVERLLALN
+166 FGESVERLLSLN
-178 YQPEQTRLILNTDRR
+178 YQMQQTRLILNADRR
-193 LMVLHHDVQGGRVA
+193 LMALHQDMQSGNIA
-207 DLSKKQLQSLMSSL
+207 NLSKNQLQSLMASL
-221 DKNDYL
+221 DKNNYL
-227 PALSA
+227 KALTA
-232 KQQAWPAFSYWL
+232 KQKEWPQFAYWL

-258 GYLFAWLEKVSVLN
+258 GQLFTWLSQISTPMPV
-272 TDANVKN
+272 ANRDK
-279 TDSYNLLATAAKILP
+279 LLSQAANILP
-294 LQPVRFYWQEQ
+294 LQPIRFYWQEQ
-305 LISVAQLKEKLTEN
+305 LISLVELQKNIVAN
-319 QDKPVIFIIDHDTGD
+319 QTKPVVFIVDHDTGD
-334 QPGQWQLHQQLCQQQ
+334 QPGQWQLHQQLCQSQ
-349 WQCVSV
+349 WFCVSV
-355 LAGWGKPSEQAIEA
+355 LAGWGKPSEQAIEELLS
-369 IRTFES
+369 FES

-390 GGEGREAVTEKFKA
+390 GGEGREAVIKKFEA

-413 RVTELSDLQYKLSPT
+413 RVTELSALEYELSPT

-449 PHVLALASSAKLD
+449 PHVLALASSAKID
-462 LLTGASLSI
+462 LLTGARLSI
-471 SQVLSKEIERLQ
+471 SQVLTKEIERLQ
-483 ARVSAWLTLKTLDN
+483 ARVNGWLVLKTNNN
-497 AKKKVA
+497 ATKKVA
-503 IVYYNHPPGRH
+503 VVYYNHPPGRH

-519 NLDVQQSLWQI
+519 NLDVQQSLWEI
-530 LLKLKAQGYDLG
+530 LQQLKAKGYDLG

-547 PTSAEQLLDLLQL
+547 PKSADELLDLLQL

-572 NKMAPLINA
+572 HKMSGLINT
-581 MSVSDYQG
+581 MSVGQYQS
-589 YFDTLPEI
+589 YFDTLPDV

-612 RVKFYLL
+612 RVKLYLFESGQ
-619 EQGQAQL
+619 EQLVSL
-626 SALSS
+626 SAL
-631 IERSAVLKALLENV
+631 ERRSVLTALLENV
-645 ENTAV
+645 ESASV

-658 IRHKGRARAL
+658 IRHKGRTRAL
-668 DLLAQLTQAY
+668 DLLAQLTNTY
-678 RTLIARK
+678 RDLITLN
-685 LENNSMVSEQSAVSE
+685 LESSLITEK
-700 QWQAADALKQALIAM
+700 QWQAADALKKALISM
-715 QIEGIRGWGK
+715 QIEGIRGWGE

-730 MVWKNEILLPGV
+730 MVWNNEILLPGV
-742 QFGNVFLGPQPPR
+742 QFGNIFLGPQPPR

-810 LSASDYPSLIIENI
+810 LSASDYPSLVIESV

-834 VGEGIQAKRRGVA
+834 VGEGIQAKRRGIA

-890 ALRHKIEVLH
+890 ALRHKIEVLN

-951 GKDWQQDAIETMM
+951 GKDWQQDAIEIMM
-964 ISIEKG
+964 ESIKKG
-970 DLDFDDVQ
+970 ELDFDELQ
-978 REQIKS
+978 QKQIKA
-984 NLIKSPKSEMAAFI
+984 NLIKSPKSEMSALL
-998 NALNGGFVAPG
+998 NALNGGFIAPG
-1009 KGNDPIRSPDALPT
+1009 KGNDPIRTPDALPT

-1033 LIPSQLGFATGEQLA
+1033 LIPSQLGFATGQQLA
-1048 HKAREKS
+1048 SKARDKN
-1055 PVVDKNHKEAVILW
+1055 PIVDKTHKEAVILW

-1094 NRRGILKSLKLVP
+1094 SRRGILKSLALMP
-1107 LDDERTERRDIVFT
+1107 LDDKRNERRDIVFT

-1139 SVLLALAASKNMIE
+1139 SVLLALAASKKIIE
-1153 RDHPALISALNAAL
+1153 RDHPALISALQAAL
-1167 EPVEHM
+1167 QPVEHM
-1173 FEQQKHDF
+1173 LDQQKHQF
-1181 NESLASNM
+1181 NESLSSNM
-1189 VASNWLRE
+1189 VASNWLLE
-1197 AQMLLRANASIS
+1197 AQNLLRLNGNIS
-1209 PKLLGRQASYRIFGT
+1209 PELLGRQASYRIFGT

-1258 HAYGVPNADVEMGSN
+1258 HAYGVPSAGVEMGSN
-1273 VQALFRQQL
+1273 VQSLFRQQL
-1282 GHVNNTYL
+1282 AHVNNTYL

-1315 IETITGEQPDSFVIS
+1315 IETIAGEQPNSFVIS
-1330 HANSQQLSIDPLQTA
+1330 HANNKQLSIDPLQTA

-1353 FLNRQWIEP
+1353 FLNRQWIQP

-1394 SWVWQDL
+1394 SWVWEDL
-1401 KAIYIDDSLD
+1401 KAIYIDDSLE
-1411 IGLDEFLQAKHNVHV
+1411 IGLDEFLQEKHNVHV

-1440 GFWQADQQTQQA
+1440 DFWQATKKTQIE

-1457 AKNIVENGIPGS
+1457 AKNIIENGIPGS

-1485 LSAELNRQLA
+1485 LSAELNSQLA

-1502 HTPVGEVAS
+1502 HTPVGDRGT

-1516 QEISTDIEQQNDQ
+1516 QEISTEIERENAEPSPSSQM
-1529 ALKER
+1529 KEDNQVEENSIEDTE
-1534 SSALKSEPKS
+1534 SSESHDESK
-1544 NENKAEADK
+1544 D
-1553 SEQDASQESANE
+1553 EQ
-1565 SLAENEPLLLALVV
+1565 LLEKDHLLFGLVI
-1579 VILLLVLAGYI
+1579 VIMLLILSGYI
-1590 RARRQLPKVES
+1590 RVRRQIPKLGS

>member
-1 MRHFMISSIIGKH
+1 MTYFIYSNQAIKPFIRSSRKQISNNYFVMMFLFFVFFG
-14 NTDFSSGFSSD
+14 SS
-25 FNSDFNSDLSSEHS
+25 
-39 PELSPELSSH
+39 
-49 LSAKPHSGSYLKL
+49 
-62 LLRRGMKNSYLSM
+62 
-75 LLCFITLIHSFTL
+75 TLN
-88 SAAETKMLAFVSDRS
+88 AAELKILALVSDRS
-103 AASIVAGAHQY
+103 TASMVAGAHQF
-114 LETKELGKQ
+114 LKVENSLT
-123 NAVSEPLSKSNITIR
+123 APLLQSNITIR
-138 SVSQLNQLTNKQI
+138 SVSQLNQLNNNQI

-166 FGESVERLLALN
+166 FGESVERLLALK
-178 YQPEQTRLILNTDRR
+178 YKPQQTRLILNTDRR
-193 LMVLHHDVQGGRVA
+193 LMVLHQDVQGGRVA
-207 DLSKKQLQSLMSSL
+207 DLSKKQLQTLMATV
-221 DKNDYL
+221 DKNEYL
-227 PALSA
+227 QALTV
-232 KQQAWPAFSYWL
+232 KQQQWPQFAYWL
-244 QARAYWQNRGKENL
+244 QARAYWKNRGKENIAH
-258 GYLFAWLEKVSVLN
+258 LFTWLEKITPSNFENSKPVN
-272 TDANVKN
+272 RRNI
-279 TDSYNLLATAAKILP
+279 LLSLAPKILP
-294 LQPVRFYWQEQ
+294 LQPIRFYWQEQ
-305 LISVAQLKEKLTEN
+305 LISVAELNKNIAKLVN
-319 QDKPVIFIIDHDTGD
+319 KPIVFIVDHDTGD
-334 QPGQWQLHQQLCQQQ
+334 QPGQWQLHQQLCQRQ
-349 WQCVSV
+349 WVCVSV
-355 LAGWGKPSEQAIEA
+355 LAGWGKPSEEAIET
-369 IRTFES
+369 IRSFKS
-375 TQPFALIALQ
+375 TQPLAIIALQ

-390 GGEGREAVTEKFKA
+390 GGEGREAVARKFIA

-413 RVTELSDLQYKLSPT
+413 RVTELSALEYQLSPT

-449 PHVLALASSAKLD
+449 PHILALASSAKLD
-462 LLTGASLSI
+462 SLTGASLSI
-471 SQVLSKEIERLQ
+471 SQVLTKEVARLQ
-483 ARVSAWLTLKTLDN
+483 ARIKAWLVLKTTGN
-497 AKKKVA
+497 SAKKVA
-503 IVYYNHPPGRH
+503 VVYYNHPPGRH

-530 LLKLKAQGYDLG
+530 LQELKSQGYDLG
-542 PDADF
+542 PESDF
-547 PTSAEQLLDLLQL
+547 PNSAEELLDILQL
-560 KAVNLPQDAGAL
+560 KAVNLPQDAAAL
-572 NKMAPLINA
+572 NEMSPLINA
-581 MSVSDYQG
+581 MSVSKYQG
-589 YFDTLPEI
+589 YFDTLPEE

-612 RVKFYLL
+612 QVNSYLFA
-619 EQGQAQL
+619 QGQAELAKL
-626 SALSS
+626 SVV
-631 IERSAVLKALLENV
+631 ERNSVLKALLENV
-645 ENTAV
+645 ESTSV

-668 DLLAQLTQAY
+668 DLMAQLTENY
-678 RTLIARK
+678 KELITLK
-685 LENNSMVSEQSAVSE
+685 LANNKVTAK
-700 QWQAADALKQALIAM
+700 QWQTTESLKKALIAM
-715 QIEGIRGWGK
+715 QIEGIRGWGQ

-730 MVWKNEILLPGV
+730 MVWNNKILLPGV
-742 QFGNVFLGPQPPR
+742 QFGNIFLGPQPPR

-777 AFYYHLRDVFK
+777 AFYYHLRNVFK

-810 LSASDYPSLIIENI
+810 LSASDYPSLIIESI

-834 VGEGIQAKRRGVA
+834 VGEGIQAKRRGIA

-890 ALRHKIEVLH
+890 ALHHKIKVLN

-914 VRGIGFG
+914 VRGKGFS

-951 GKDWQQDAIETMM
+951 GRDWQKEAIDIMM
-964 ISIEKG
+964 TSIEKG
-970 DLDFDDVQ
+970 ELAFDDIQ
-978 REQIKS
+978 RNKIKQ
-984 NLIKSPKSEMAAFI
+984 NLIKSPQSEMTSLL
-998 NALNGGFVAPG
+998 NALNGGFVTPG
-1009 KGNDPIRSPDALPT
+1009 KGNDPIRTPDSLPT

-1033 LIPSQLGFATGEQLA
+1033 LIPSQLGFTTGQQLA
-1048 HKAREKS
+1048 SKARVEN
-1055 PVVDKNHKEAVILW
+1055 PVVDKTHKEAVILW

-1094 NRRGILKSLKLVP
+1094 NRRGILKSLQLMP
-1107 LDDERTERRDIVFT
+1107 LDEQRAERRDIVFT

-1139 SVLLALAASKNMIE
+1139 SVLLALAASKQVIE
-1153 RDHPALISALNAAL
+1153 RDHPALIMALNSALQ
-1167 EPVEHM
+1167 PVEHM
-1173 FEQQKHDF
+1173 LAQQKHQLD
-1181 NESLASNM
+1181 ESLANNM

-1197 AQMLLRANASIS
+1197 AQALLQANGTIT
-1209 PKLLGRQASYRIFGT
+1209 PELLGRQASYRIFGT

-1240 GAWQERKELGE
+1240 GAWQERKQLGE

-1258 HAYGVPNADVEMGSN
+1258 HAYGVPNDNIAMGSN
-1273 VQALFRQQL
+1273 VQKLFRQQL
-1282 GHVNNTYL
+1282 AQVNSTYL

-1330 HANSQQLSIDPLQTA
+1330 HANNQQLSIDPLQTA

-1353 FLNRQWIEP
+1353 FLNRQWIQP

-1387 TSPEIIR
+1387 TSPEIIK
-1394 SWVWQDL
+1394 SWVWNDL

-1411 IGLDEFLQAKHNVHV
+1411 IGLDEFLQQKHNVHV
-1426 QSNILAVMLVAIEK
+1426 QSNMLAVMLVAIEK
-1440 GFWQADQQTQQA
+1440 GFWQAEQQTQTE
-1452 LAEKF
+1452 LADLF

-1479 DFIKPM
+1479 EFIKPM

-1502 HTPVGEVAS
+1502 HTPLGDVGS

-1516 QEISTDIEQQNDQ
+1516 QEISTETITEISTKIKMNETPNIQKNKALNDSV
-1529 ALKER
+1529 KEN
-1534 SSALKSEPKS
+1534 SLDKDS
-1544 NENKAEADK
+1544 NEPPVKKDH
-1553 SEQDASQESANE
+1553 
-1565 SLAENEPLLLALVV
+1565 LLLGLVLL
-1579 VILLLVLAGYI
+1579 ILLLILAGFF
-1590 RARRQLPKVES
+1590 RSRRLLPKERN

>member
-1 MRHFMISSIIGKH
+1 MRVFMTSFICSNQAIKPFISVSKGRS
-14 NTDFSSGFSSD
+14 NT
-25 FNSDFNSDLSSEHS
+25 
-39 PELSPELSSH
+39 
-49 LSAKPHSGSYLKL
+49 YLAL
-62 LLRRGMKNSYLSM
+62 TL
-75 LLCFITLIHSFTL
+75 FIAFFISSFTL
-88 SAAETKMLAFVSDRS
+88 NAAETKMLALVSDRS
-103 AASIVAGAHQY
+103 AASMVAGAHQF
-114 LETKELGKQ
+114 LATHET
-123 NAVSEPLSKSNITIR
+123 AKSSITIR
-138 SVSQLNQLTNKQI
+138 SVSQLNQLTNNQI
-151 QQLINQHQALIIAGV
+151 QQLINQHQALVIAGV
-166 FGESVERLLALN
+166 FGESVERLLTLK
-178 YQPEQTRLILNTDRR
+178 YQAQQTRLILNADRR
-193 LMVLHHDVQGGRVA
+193 LMVLHHDNQDGRIA
-207 DLSKKQLQSLMSSL
+207 DLSKNQLLSLMSAL
-221 DKNDYL
+221 DKNNYL
-227 PALSA
+227 FALSN
-232 KQQAWPAFSYWL
+232 KQQQWRQFSYWL

-258 GYLFAWLEKVSVLN
+258 GHLFEWLQQLSSPQLSN
-272 TDANVKN
+272 
-279 TDSYNLLATAAKILP
+279 DSNILLAQAPKILP
-294 LQPVRFYWQEQ
+294 LQPIRFYWQEQ
-305 LISVAQLKEKLTEN
+305 LISQANLASNIAKN
-319 QDKPVIFIIDHDTGD
+319 IAKPVIFIVDHDTGD
-334 QPGQWQLHQQLCQQQ
+334 QPGQWQLHQQLCQRQ

-355 LAGWGKPSEQAIEA
+355 LAGWGKPSEQAIEI
-369 IRTFES
+369 IRS
-375 TQPFALIALQ
+375 LNVTQPLAIIALQ
-385 DFVIG
+385 DFVVG
-390 GGEGREAVTEKFKA
+390 GGEGREPVTQKFQQ
-404 LNIPVFKGI
+404 LNVPVFKGI
-413 RVTELSDLQYKLSPT
+413 RVTEMSALEYQLSPT

-449 PHVLALASSAKLD
+449 PHVLALASAAKLD
-462 LLTGASLSI
+462 SLTGANLSI
-471 SQVLSKEIERLQ
+471 SEVLTKEVERLQ
-483 ARVSAWLTLKTLDN
+483 ARVTAWLALRITEN

-530 LLKLKAQGYDLG
+530 LQQLKAQGYDLG
-542 PDADF
+542 AEADF
-547 PTSAEQLLDLLQL
+547 PNSAEELLDILQL
-560 KAVNLPQDAGAL
+560 KAVNLPQDAAAL
-572 NKMAPLINA
+572 NKMSPLINK
-581 MSVSDYQG
+581 MSVSDYQA
-589 YFDTLPEI
+589 YFDTLPSV
-597 VKAEMIEGPLGYLHA
+597 VKAEMIEGPLGHLHA
-612 RVKFYLL
+612 QVNIYLFA
-619 EQGQAQL
+619 QGQTALAQL
-626 SALSS
+626 STV
-631 IERSAVLKALLENV
+631 ERNKVLQALLANV
-645 ENTAV
+645 ESTSV

-658 IRHKGRARAL
+658 IRHKGRVRAL
-668 DLLAQLTQAY
+668 DLLEQLTEQY
-678 RTLIARK
+678 RHLI
-685 LENNSMVSEQSAVSE
+685 
-700 QWQAADALKQALIAM
+700 ALKQANSEITIQQWQSAEKLKNALIAM

-730 MVWKNEILLPGV
+730 MVWNNEILLPGV

-810 LSASDYPSLIIENI
+810 LSASDYPSLIIESI

-834 VGEGIQAKRRGVA
+834 VGEGIQAKRRGIS

-876 EAASNQDTKKKAIK
+876 EAASNDDTKKKAIK
-890 ALRHKIEVLH
+890 ALRHKIQVLN

-970 DLDFDDVQ
+970 ELDFDDAKRNEIQ
-978 REQIKS
+978 Q
-984 NLIKSPKSEMAAFI
+984 NLIKSPKSEMSAFL
-998 NALNGGFVAPG
+998 NALNGGFIAPG
-1009 KGNDPIRSPDALPT
+1009 KGNDPIRTPDALPT
-1023 GRNFYALDGS
+1023 GRNFYALDSG
-1033 LIPSQLGFATGEQLA
+1033 LIPSQLGFNTGQQLA
-1048 HKAREKS
+1048 IKARAET
-1055 PVVDKNHKEAVILW
+1055 PIIDKTHKEAVILW

-1086 MLGVKPVW
+1086 MLGVQPVW
-1094 NRRGILKSLKLVP
+1094 NRRGILKSLKLIE
-1107 LDDERTERRDIVFT
+1107 LDKTRNERRDIVFT

-1139 SVLLALAASKNMIE
+1139 SVLLALAASKNVIE
-1153 RDHPALISALNAAL
+1153 RDHPALISALHAAL
-1167 EPVEHM
+1167 APVEHM
-1173 FEQQKHDF
+1173 LSQQSHHF
-1181 NESLASNM
+1181 NENIENNM

-1197 AQMLLRANASIS
+1197 AQALLRANSSIS
-1209 PKLLGRQASYRIFGT
+1209 AELLGRQASYRIFGT

-1240 GAWQERKELGE
+1240 GAWQERKQLGE

-1258 HAYGVPNADVEMGSN
+1258 HAYGVPNENTAMGSN
-1273 VQALFRQQL
+1273 VQSLFRQQL
-1282 GHVNNTYL
+1282 ANVNNTYL

-1315 IETITGEQPDSFVIS
+1315 IETIAGEQPNSFVIS
-1330 HANSQQLSIDPLQTA
+1330 HANNQQLSIDPLQTA

-1353 FLNRQWIEP
+1353 FLNRQWIQP

-1387 TSPEIIR
+1387 TSPEIIK

-1401 KAIYIDDSLD
+1401 KAIYIDDSLEL
-1411 IGLDEFLQAKHNVHV
+1411 GLDEFLQEKHNVHV

-1440 GFWQADQQTQQA
+1440 GFWQANQQTQTE
-1452 LAEKF
+1452 LAEQF
-1457 AKNIVENGIPGS
+1457 AKNIVEHGIPGS

-1479 DFIKPM
+1479 PFIKPM
-1485 LSAELNRQLA
+1485 LSASLQKQLDQ
-1495 EVLAAAN
+1495 VLAAAN
-1502 HTPVGEVAS
+1502 HTPSGQQGS

-1516 QEISTDIEQQNDQ
+1516 QEITAATKPLKANEVVPNNSTLATE
-1529 ALKER
+1529 
-1534 SSALKSEPKS
+1534 
-1544 NENKAEADK
+1544 ENN
-1553 SEQDASQESANE
+1553 ASQESEQAQLFE
-1565 SLAENEPLLLALVV
+1565 QKILMLGLISVVLLL
-1579 VILLLVLAGYI
+1579 ILFGYI
-1590 RARRQLPKVES
+1590 RAQRQLPKLSVVEEES

>member
-1 MRHFMISSIIGKH
+1 MTSFIGSKKETKPYLRLLIEPNINSVFLAMILLFATLG
-14 NTDFSSGFSSD
+14 NCFS
-25 FNSDFNSDLSSEHS
+25 LQ
-39 PELSPELSSH
+39 
-49 LSAKPHSGSYLKL
+49 
-62 LLRRGMKNSYLSM
+62 
-75 LLCFITLIHSFTL
+75 
-88 SAAETKMLAFVSDRS
+88 AAEIKILALVSDRS
-103 AASIVAGAHQY
+103 AASMVAGAHQF
-114 LETKELGKQ
+114 LKG
-123 NAVSEPLSKSNITIR
+123 PLSAVQGPKSSITIR
-138 SVSQLNQLTNKQI
+138 SVSQLNQLSNKQI
-151 QQLINQHQALIIAGV
+151 QALINQHHALVIAGV
-166 FGESVERLLALN
+166 FGESVERLLALK
-178 YQPEQTRLILNTDRR
+178 YQTKQTRLILNTDRR
-193 LMVLHHDVQGGRVA
+193 LMVLHQDNQGGNIA
-207 DLSKKQLQSLMSSL
+207 SLSKKQLQILMAAL

-227 PALSA
+227 TALTT
-232 KQQAWPAFSYWL
+232 KQQQWSQFSYWL

-258 GYLFAWLEKVSVLN
+258 GHLFEWLKKISAASVN
-272 TDANVKN
+272 DASKTLLVKAP
-279 TDSYNLLATAAKILP
+279 SILP
-294 LQPVRFYWQEQ
+294 LQPIRFYWQEQ
-305 LISVAQLKEKLTEN
+305 LINLVDLKQNITKNLN
-319 QDKPVIFIIDHDTGD
+319 KPVVFIVDHDTGD
-334 QPGQWQLHQQLCQQQ
+334 QPGQWQLHQRLCQAQ

-355 LAGWGKPSEQAIEA
+355 LAGWGKASEQAIET
-369 IRTFES
+369 IRLLAS

-390 GGEGREAVTEKFKA
+390 GGEGREAVSQKFED

-413 RVTELSDLQYKLSPT
+413 RVTELSHLAYQLSPT

-435 HYRVAMPELQGVSQ
+435 HYRVAMPELQGISQ

-462 LLTGASLSI
+462 SLTGASLSI
-471 SQVLSKEIERLQ
+471 SQVLTKEVERLQ
-483 ARVSAWLTLKTLDN
+483 ARVNAWLALKITAN
-497 AKKKVA
+497 ANKKVA

-530 LLKLKAQGYDLG
+530 LQQLKVQGYDLG
-542 PDADF
+542 PEADF
-547 PTSAEQLLDLLQL
+547 PDSADELLDILQL
-560 KAVNLPQDAGAL
+560 KAVNLPQDAAAL
-572 NKMAPLINA
+572 DKMSPLINS
-581 MSVSDYQG
+581 MSVPDYQG
-589 YFDTLPEI
+589 YFEALPQVI
-597 VKAEMIEGPLGYLHA
+597 KAEMIEGPLGYLHA
-612 RVKFYLL
+612 QVHTYLFA
-619 EQGQAQL
+619 QGQVELNKL
-626 SALSS
+626 SMV
-631 IERSAVLKALLENV
+631 ERSSVLKALLENV
-645 ENTAV
+645 ESTSI

-658 IRHKGRARAL
+658 IRHKGRVRAL
-668 DLLAQLTQAY
+668 DLLAQLTEQY
-678 RTLIARK
+678 RGLITST
-685 LENNSMVSEQSAVSE
+685 LENNEITVK
-700 QWQAADALKQALIAM
+700 QWQVAEALKQALIEM

-730 MVWKNEILLPGV
+730 MVWKNRILLPGV

-834 VGEGIQAKRRGVA
+834 VGEGIQAKRRGIA

-890 ALRHKIEVLH
+890 ALRHKIKVLN

-951 GKDWQQDAIETMM
+951 GQDWQEDAIEIMM
-964 ISIEKG
+964 TSIEKG
-970 DLDFDDVQ
+970 ELDFDQTQ
-978 REQIKS
+978 RSEIKQ
-984 NLIKSPKSEMAAFI
+984 NLIKSPKSEMSAFL

-1009 KGNDPIRSPDALPT
+1009 KGNDPIRTPDALPT

-1033 LIPSQLGFATGEQLA
+1033 LIPSQLGFATGQQLA
-1048 HKAREKS
+1048 SKARAEN
-1055 PVVDKNHKEAVILW
+1055 PIIDKTHKEAVILW

-1094 NRRGILKSLKLVP
+1094 NRRGILKSLQLIP
-1107 LDDERTERRDIVFT
+1107 LDELRVKRRDIVFT

-1139 SVLLALAASKNMIE
+1139 SVLLALAGSKQVIE
-1153 RDHPALISALNAAL
+1153 RDHPALIMALKSALQ
-1167 EPVEHM
+1167 PVEHM
-1173 FEQQKHDF
+1173 LAQQKHDF
-1181 NESLASNM
+1181 NESLANNM

-1197 AQMLLRANASIS
+1197 AQALLRSNGQIT
-1209 PKLLGRQASYRIFGT
+1209 PEQLGRQASYRIFGT

-1240 GAWQERKELGE
+1240 GAWQERKQLGE

-1258 HAYGVPNADVEMGSN
+1258 HAYGVPNDNIAIGSN

-1282 GHVNNTYL
+1282 THVNSTYL

-1315 IETITGEQPDSFVIS
+1315 IETITGKQPDSFVIS
-1330 HANSQQLSIDPLQTA
+1330 HANNQQLSIDPLQTA

-1353 FLNRQWIEP
+1353 FLNRQWIQP

-1411 IGLDEFLQAKHNVHV
+1411 IGLDEFLQEKHNVHV

-1440 GFWQADQQTQQA
+1440 GFWQATQETQA
-1452 LAEKF
+1452 ELAEKF
-1457 AKNIVENGIPGS
+1457 ANNIVENGIPGS

-1479 DFIKPM
+1479 RFIKPM

-1495 EVLAAAN
+1495 EILAAAN
-1502 HTPVGEVAS
+1502 HTPVGELGS

-1516 QEISTDIEQQNDQ
+1516 QEISTQIEQKITETSALGTMKEDSSEVDTTPDDNSKDSSSKESDNDQ
-1529 ALKER
+1529 LV
-1534 SSALKSEPKS
+1534 
-1544 NENKAEADK
+1544 
-1553 SEQDASQESANE
+1553 EQDH
-1565 SLAENEPLLLALVV
+1565 LLLGLIIVV
-1579 VILLLVLAGYI
+1579 FLLIIAGYL
-1590 RARRQLPKVES
+1590 RARRQLPKKEY

>member
-1 MRHFMISSIIGKH
+1 MNFLTKCFTNLLTNTSINISVYKSQKIRL
-14 NTDFSSGFSSD
+14 GFSSATL
-25 FNSDFNSDLSSEHS
+25 FFAFLANSFSLN
-39 PELSPELSSH
+39 
-49 LSAKPHSGSYLKL
+49 
-62 LLRRGMKNSYLSM
+62 
-75 LLCFITLIHSFTL
+75 
-88 SAAETKMLAFVSDRS
+88 AAEVKMLAFVSDRS
-103 AASIVAGAHQY
+103 AASIVAGAHQF
-114 LETKELGKQ
+114 LDTQENNTSLQ
-123 NAVSEPLSKSNITIR
+123 SNITIR

-151 QQLINQHQALIIAGV
+151 QDLINQHQALIIAGV
-166 FGESVERLLALN
+166 FGESVERLLAMDYSQRYN
-178 YQPEQTRLILNTDRR
+178 SQQVQPSKKRQTRLILNADRR
-193 LMVLHHDVQGGRVA
+193 LMVLHQDSQGGNIA
-207 DLSKKQLQSLMSSL
+207 DLSKQQLQVLMKAL
-221 DKNDYL
+221 EKNDYL
-227 PALSA
+227 SALA
-232 KQQAWPAFSYWL
+232 KKQKEWPEYAYWL

-258 GYLFAWLEKVSVLN
+258 GQLFHWVQIITGSTTSNNKLI
-272 TDANVKN
+272 TQ
-279 TDSYNLLATAAKILP
+279 AAKILP
-294 LQPVRFYWQEQ
+294 LQPIRFYWQEQ
-305 LISVAQLKEKLTEN
+305 LINIDELKIKIANNNT
-319 QDKPVIFIIDHDTGD
+319 KPVVFIVDHDTGD
-334 QPGQWQLHQQLCQQQ
+334 QPGQWQLHQQLCQTQ
-349 WQCVSV
+349 WKCVSV
-355 LAGWGKPSEQAIEA
+355 LAGWGQPSQQAIEY
-369 IRTFES
+369 ISSFKS

-390 GGEGREAVTEKFKA
+390 GGEGREAVTKQFSK
-404 LNIPVFKGI
+404 LNIPIFKGI
-413 RVTELSDLQYKLSPT
+413 RVTELSELEYELSPT

-435 HYRVAMPELQGVSQ
+435 HYRVAMPELQGISQ
-449 PHVLALASSAKLD
+449 PHILALASNSKLD
-462 LLTGASLSI
+462 ELTGARLSI
-471 SQVLSKEIERLQ
+471 SQVLTNEVLRLKK
-483 ARVSAWLTLKTLDN
+483 RISGWLALTTENNQD
-497 AKKKVA
+497 KKVA

-519 NLDVQQSLWQI
+519 NLDVQQSLWHM
-530 LLKLKAQGYDLG
+530 LNELKAQGYDLG
-542 PDADF
+542 PEADL
-547 PTSAEQLLDLLQL
+547 PKSAEELLDILQQ
-560 KAVNLPQDAGAL
+560 KAVNLPQDAGEL
-572 NKMAPLINA
+572 KKMAPLINS
-581 MSVSDYQG
+581 MSVNEYQN

-597 VKAEMIEGPLGYLHA
+597 VKAEMVEGPLGYLHA
-612 RVKFYLL
+612 RVKFYLF
-619 EQGQAQL
+619 EQGQAEL
-626 SALSS
+626 AKLSS
-631 IERSAVLKALLENV
+631 AERSSTLNALLENV
-645 ENTAV
+645 DSTSV

-658 IRHKGRARAL
+658 IRHKGRVRAL
-668 DLLAQLTQAY
+668 DLLAQLTEQYNDLIMLSINGDDLNGNDIPDGQSGKQWELAN
-678 RTLIARK
+678 TLK
-685 LENNSMVSEQSAVSE
+685 
-700 QWQAADALKQALIAM
+700 DALVAM

-725 VPGKT
+725 APGKT
-730 MVWKNEILLPGV
+730 MVWNNKILLPGV

-834 VGEGIQAKRRGVA
+834 VGEGIQAKRRGIA

-890 ALRHKIEVLH
+890 ALRHKIEVLN

-937 KLQEDFMPLGLHVY
+937 KLQEDFMPLGLHIY

-964 ISIEKG
+964 VSIEKG
-970 DLDFDDVQ
+970 DLDFNEKQ
-978 REQIKS
+978 RNTIKQ
-984 NLIKSPKSEMAAFI
+984 NLIKSPKSEMSAFI
-998 NALNGGFVAPG
+998 NALNGGFIAPG
-1009 KGNDPIRSPDALPT
+1009 KGNDPIRTPDALPT

-1033 LIPSQLGFATGEQLA
+1033 LIPSQLGFSTGQQLA
-1048 HKAREKS
+1048 TKAREDN
-1055 PVVDKNHKEAVILW
+1055 PVVDKTHKEAIILW

-1094 NRRGILKSLKLVP
+1094 NRRGILKSLQLIP
-1107 LDDERTERRDIVFT
+1107 LSGERKRRRDVVFT

-1139 SVLLALAASKNMIE
+1139 SVLLALAASKNIIE
-1153 RDHPALISALNAAL
+1153 RDHPALISALNSAL
-1167 EPVEHM
+1167 QPVEHM
-1173 FEQQKHDF
+1173 LSQQKHDF
-1181 NESLASNM
+1181 NESLKTNM

-1197 AQMLLRANASIS
+1197 AQVLLRANSSITAE
-1209 PKLLGRQASYRIFGT
+1209 LLGRQASYRIFGT

-1240 GAWQERKELGE
+1240 GAWQERKQLGD

-1258 HAYGVPNADVEMGSN
+1258 HAYGVPNENIQMGSN
-1273 VQALFRQQL
+1273 VQALFREQL
-1282 GHVNNTYL
+1282 SHVNNTYL

-1315 IETITGEQPDSFVIS
+1315 IETISGKQPESFVIS
-1330 HANSQQLSIDPLQTA
+1330 HANRNQLSIDPLQTA

-1394 SWVWQDL
+1394 SWVWEDL
-1401 KAIYIDDSLD
+1401 KAVYIDDSLE
-1411 IGLDEFLQAKHNVHV
+1411 IGLDEFLQQKHNVHV

-1440 GFWQADQQTQQA
+1440 DFWQASQQTQTE
-1452 LAEKF
+1452 LAEQF
-1457 AKNIVENGIPGS
+1457 ANNIIKHGIPGS

-1485 LSAELNRQLA
+1485 LSAKVNEQLA
-1495 EVLAAAN
+1495 EVLDAAN
-1502 HTPVGEVAS
+1502 HNPAGDVAS

-1516 QEISTDIEQQNDQ
+1516 QEISTELSTEMEKQNKDNNENQ
-1529 ALKER
+1529 
-1534 SSALKSEPKS
+1534 S
-1544 NENKAEADK
+1544 NE
-1553 SEQDASQESANE
+1553 SE
-1565 SLAENEPLLLALVV
+1565 SLAEQKYLIFGVVFVVFILMLVGFV
-1579 VILLLVLAGYI
+1579 
-1590 RARRQLPKVES
+1590 RSRRQLKNLEQ

>member
-1 MRHFMISSIIGKH
+1 MMIRLLMSNFVYNKSVVFTLALFFLATISS
-14 NTDFSSGFSSD
+14 
-25 FNSDFNSDLSSEHS
+25 
-39 PELSPELSSH
+39 P
-49 LSAKPHSGSYLKL
+49 ALK
-62 LLRRGMKNSYLSM
+62 
-75 LLCFITLIHSFTL
+75 
-88 SAAETKMLAFVSDRS
+88 AAEFKMLALVSERS
-103 AASIVAGAHQY
+103 APSMVAGAHQF
-114 LETKELGKQ
+114 LEKPHPVKNSL
-123 NAVSEPLSKSNITIR
+123 AKSTITIR
-138 SVSQLNQLTNKQI
+138 SVSQLNQLSNAEI
-151 QQLINQHQALIIAGV
+151 QRLINQHQALIVAGV
-166 FGESVERLLALN
+166 FGDSVERLLSLK
-178 YQPEQTRLILNTDRR
+178 YQSQQTRLILNTDRR
-193 LMVLHHDVQGGRVA
+193 LMVLHQDAQGGDIA
-207 DLSKKQLQSLMSSL
+207 ALSKSQLQNLMASL
-221 DKNDYL
+221 DKNSYL
-227 PALSA
+227 TALTA
-232 KQQAWPAFSYWL
+232 KQKQWPKFSYWL

-258 GYLFAWLEKVSVLN
+258 GALFNWLTVIS
-272 TDANVKN
+272 TANST
-279 TDSYNLLATAAKILP
+279 TDSKQRLKLAGNILP
-294 LQPVRFYWQEQ
+294 MQPIRFYWQQQ
-305 LISVAQLKEKLTEN
+305 LVSIAQLKKNIANNKDQAL
-319 QDKPVIFIIDHDTGD
+319 VFIIDHDTGD
-334 QPGQWQLHQQLCQQQ
+334 QPGQWPLHQQLCRRQ

-355 LAGWGKPSEQAIEA
+355 LAGWGKPSEQAIE
-369 IRTFES
+369 IIGHFNS
-375 TQPFALIALQ
+375 TQPLALIALQ

-390 GGEGREAVTEKFKA
+390 GGEGREAVSHKFKA
-404 LNIPVFKGI
+404 LDIPVFKGI
-413 RVTELSDLQYKLSPT
+413 RLTELSALEYQLLPT

-462 LLTGASLSI
+462 ELTGASSSI
-471 SQVLSKEIERLQ
+471 SQIQTIEVERLQ
-483 ARVSAWLTLKTLDN
+483 ARVEAWIALKTLDN
-497 AKKKVA
+497 SAKKVA

-519 NLDVQQSLWQI
+519 NLDVQQSLWHI
-530 LLKLKAQGYDLG
+530 LQHLKSQGYDLG
-542 PDADF
+542 PEADF
-547 PTSAEQLLDLLQL
+547 PKSSQALLDLLQL

-572 NKMAPLINA
+572 NQMSALINT
-581 MSVSDYQG
+581 MSVNEYQG
-589 YFDTLPEI
+589 YFDSLPD
-597 VKAEMIEGPLGYLHA
+597 VVQAEMIEGPLGYLHA
-612 RVKFYLL
+612 RVEFHLFAK
-619 EQGQAQL
+619 GQQQLAKL
-626 SALSS
+626 SAV
-631 IERSAVLKALLENV
+631 ERNSVLKTLMENV
-645 ENTAV
+645 ESTSV

-668 DLLAQLTQAY
+668 DLLAQLTEQY
-678 RTLIARK
+678 RELISLR
-685 LENNSMVSEQSAVSE
+685 LNNSPIPIT
-700 QWQAADALKQALIAM
+700 QWQAAQALKNALIAM
-715 QIEGIRGWGK
+715 QIEGIRGWGN

-730 MVWKNEILLPGV
+730 MVWNNEILLPGI

-765 ANMTFPPPHQYL
+765 ANMTFAPPHQYL

-788 ANAIVHLGRHS
+788 ANAIIHLGRHS

-810 LSASDYPSLIIENI
+810 LSASDYPSLVIDSI

-834 VGEGIQAKRRGVA
+834 VGEGIQAKRRGIA

-876 EAASNQDTKKKAIK
+876 QAASNQDTKKKAIK

-951 GKDWQQDAIETMM
+951 GKDWQQDAVNTMM
-964 ISIEKG
+964 VSIDKG
-970 DLDFDDVQ
+970 DLDFDRTQ
-978 REQIKS
+978 RKKIRQ
-984 NLIKSPKSEMAAFI
+984 NLIKSPKSEMSSLL

-1009 KGNDPIRSPDALPT
+1009 KGNDPIRTPDALPT

-1033 LIPSQLGFATGEQLA
+1033 LIPSQLGFATGQQLA
-1048 HKAREKS
+1048 RKARKEN
-1055 PVVDKNHKEAVILW
+1055 PVVDKTHKEAVILW

-1086 MLGVKPVW
+1086 MLGIKPVW

-1107 LDDERTERRDIVFT
+1107 LDVKRVERRDIVFT

-1139 SVLLALAASKNMIE
+1139 SVLLAIAASKNIIE
-1153 RDHPALISALNAAL
+1153 RDHPALITALHSALA
-1167 EPVEHM
+1167 PVEHLLD
-1173 FEQQKHDF
+1173 QQQHDF

-1197 AQMLLRANASIS
+1197 AQVLLRSNGKIS
-1209 PKLLGRQASYRIFGT
+1209 PELLGRQASYRIFGT

-1240 GAWQERKELGE
+1240 GAWQERKQLGE
-1251 AYIKRMS
+1251 TYIKRMS
-1258 HAYGVPNADVEMGSN
+1258 HAYGVPNKDVAMGSN
-1273 VQALFRQQL
+1273 VQALFRLQL
-1282 GHVNNTYL
+1282 AHVNNTYL

-1315 IETITGEQPDSFVIS
+1315 IETITAAQPNSFVIS
-1330 HANSQQLSIDPLQTA
+1330 HANNQQLAIDSLQTA

-1353 FLNRQWIEP
+1353 FLNRQWIQP

-1401 KAIYIDDSLD
+1401 KAIYIDDSLEL
-1411 IGLDEFLQAKHNVHV
+1411 GLDEFFQQPHNVHV

-1440 GFWQADQQTQQA
+1440 GFWQAQRKTQTQ
-1452 LAEKF
+1452 LAQKF
-1457 AKNIVENGIPGS
+1457 AKNIIENGIPGS
-1469 GHTHANHPIY
+1469 GHTHANHPVY

-1495 EVLAAAN
+1495 EVLAAAS
-1502 HTPVGEVAS
+1502 HSPVGDLGA
-1511 GVQHI
+1511 GIQHI
-1516 QEISTDIEQQNDQ
+1516 QEISTQVNKHQDNPNTQQR
-1529 ALKER
+1529 AETL
-1534 SSALKSEPKS
+1534 SA
-1544 NENKAEADK
+1544 
-1553 SEQDASQESANE
+1553 QQQ
-1565 SLAENEPLLLALVV
+1565 PLLLGLVMM
-1579 VILLLVLAGYI
+1579 ILLLVFAGYL
-1590 RARRQLPKVES
+1590 RSRRQVSKLEH

>member
-1 MRHFMISSIIGKH
+1 MTFFQLNKVSIRQLLRYGIAKAYNVLCVCLLSIISSSALH
-14 NTDFSSGFSSD
+14 A
-25 FNSDFNSDLSSEHS
+25 E
-39 PELSPELSSH
+39 EL
-49 LSAKPHSGSYLKL
+49 
-62 LLRRGMKNSYLSM
+62 
-75 LLCFITLIHSFTL
+75 
-88 SAAETKMLAFVSDRS
+88 KMLALVSDRS
-103 AASIVAGAHQY
+103 AASMVTGAHQY
-114 LETKELGKQ
+114 LADQAEK
-123 NAVSEPLSKSNITIR
+123 NDVSANSSITIR
-138 SVSQLNQLTNKQI
+138 SVSQLNQLTNTEI
-151 QQLINQHQALIIAGV
+151 QQLINQHQGLIVAGV
-166 FGESVERLLALN
+166 FGESVERLLALK
-178 YQPEQTRLILNTDRR
+178 YQTQQPRFMLNTDRR
-193 LMVLHHDVQGGRVA
+193 LMALHQDPQEGNVA
-207 DLSKKQLQSLMSSL
+207 DLSKKQRQSLMASL
-221 DKNDYL
+221 DKSHYL
-227 PALSA
+227 TALTK
-232 KQQAWPAFSYWL
+232 KQAQWPQFAYWL

-258 GYLFAWLEKVSVLN
+258 GQLFTWLEKITMTKPGASHEKLLSQA
-272 TDANVKN
+272 AN
-279 TDSYNLLATAAKILP
+279 ILP
-294 LQPVRFYWQEQ
+294 LQPIRFYWQQQ
-305 LISVAQLKEKLTEN
+305 LISITELKAKIAKNHVNPEDN
-319 QDKPVIFIIDHDTGD
+319 AKPVVFIVDHDTGD
-334 QPGQWQLHQQLCQQQ
+334 QPGQWQLHQQLCQSQ

-355 LAGWGKPSEQAIEA
+355 LAGWGKPSEQAIEV
-369 IRTFES
+369 IRSIAS
-375 TQPFALIALQ
+375 TQPLALIALQ

-390 GGEGREAVTEKFKA
+390 GGEGREAVTQKFKA

-413 RVTELSDLQYKLSPT
+413 RVTELSALAYQLSPT

-449 PHVLALASSAKLD
+449 PHILALASSAKLD
-462 LLTGASLSI
+462 TATGARLSI
-471 SQVLSKEIERLQ
+471 SQVLSKEVGRLQ
-483 ARVSAWLTLKTLDN
+483 ARVNGWLALKTSEN
-497 AKKKVA
+497 AEKKVA
-503 IVYYNHPPGRH
+503 IVYYSHPPGRH

-530 LLKLKAQGYDLG
+530 LQQLKAQGYDLG
-542 PDADF
+542 PEADF
-547 PTSAEQLLDLLQL
+547 PKSAEALLDLLQM

-581 MSVSDYQG
+581 MSVSEYQG
-589 YFDTLPEI
+589 YFDRLPSI

-612 RVKFYLL
+612 NVKFYLL
-619 EQGQAQL
+619 EQGQEELAQL
-626 SALSS
+626 PA
-631 IERSAVLKALLENV
+631 IERKAVLDALLENI
-645 ENTAV
+645 ENTSV

-668 DLLAQLTQAY
+668 DLLAQLTEVY
-678 RTLIARK
+678 RELIALTR
-685 LENNSMVSEQSAVSE
+685 ENSAVSTE
-700 QWQAADALKQALIAM
+700 QWQAADALKTALIAM

-730 MVWKNEILLPGV
+730 MVWNNEILLPGV

-777 AFYYHLRDVFK
+777 AFYYHLRAVFQ

-810 LSASDYPSLIIENI
+810 LSASDYPSLIIDSI

-834 VGEGIQAKRRGVA
+834 VGEGIQAKRRGIA

-890 ALRHKIEVLH
+890 ALRHKIKVLN

-951 GKDWQQDAIETMM
+951 GKNWQQDAVDTMM
-964 ISIEKG
+964 NSIEKG
-970 DLDFDDVQ
+970 ELDLSDTQ
-978 REQIKS
+978 RDAIKR
-984 NLIKSPKSEMAAFI
+984 NLIKSPKSEMSAFL

-1009 KGNDPIRSPDALPT
+1009 KGNDPIRTPDALPT

-1033 LIPSQLGFATGEQLA
+1033 LIPSQLGFSTGQQLA
-1048 HKAREKS
+1048 SKARQENS
-1055 PVVDKNHKEAVILW
+1055 VIDKTHKEAVILW

-1094 NRRGILKSLKLVP
+1094 NRRGILKSLQLVP
-1107 LDDERTERRDIVFT
+1107 LNDTRTERRDIVFT

-1139 SVLLALAASKNMIE
+1139 SVLLALAASKKVIE
-1153 RDHPALISALNAAL
+1153 RDHPALISALKAAL
-1167 EPVEHM
+1167 QPVEHM
-1173 FEQQKHDF
+1173 LEQQKHDF
-1181 NESLASNM
+1181 NESLSSNM

-1197 AQMLLRANASIS
+1197 AQALLRSNGNIS
-1209 PKLLGRQASYRIFGT
+1209 AELLGRQASYRIFGT

-1240 GAWQERKELGE
+1240 GAWQERKQLGE
-1251 AYIKRMS
+1251 TYIKRMS
-1258 HAYGVPNADVEMGSN
+1258 HAYGVPSVSGEMGSN
-1273 VQALFRQQL
+1273 VQVLFRQQL
-1282 GHVNNTYL
+1282 AHVNNTYL

-1315 IETITGEQPDSFVIS
+1315 IETIAGEQPESFVIS
-1330 HANSQQLSIDPLQTA
+1330 HANTKKLSIEPLQSA

-1353 FLNRQWIEP
+1353 FLNRQWIQP

-1401 KAIYIDDSLD
+1401 KAIYIDDSLE
-1411 IGLDEFLQAKHNVHV
+1411 IGLDEFLQQKHNVHV
-1426 QSNILAVMLVAIEK
+1426 QSNILAIMLVAIEK
-1440 GFWQADQQTQQA
+1440 GFWQADQQTQTE

-1457 AKNIVENGIPGS
+1457 AKNIVEHGIPGS
-1469 GHTHANHPIY
+1469 GHTHANHPLY
-1479 DFIKPM
+1479 EFIKP
-1485 LSAELNRQLA
+1485 LLPAPLNAQLA
-1495 EVLAAAN
+1495 AVLAAAN
-1502 HTPVGEVAS
+1502 HTPAGDVGS

-1516 QEISTDIEQQNDQ
+1516 QEISTEVAQQNDN
-1529 ALKER
+1529 ALK
-1534 SSALKSEPKS
+1534 
-1544 NENKAEADK
+1544 
-1553 SEQDASQESANE
+1553 DAAQESLPEDATE
-1565 SLAENEPLLLALVV
+1565 TSDETSMKSDYLFLGLVF
-1579 VILLLVLAGYI
+1579 VILLLILAGYL
-1590 RARRQLPKVES
+1590 RSRRQLATLEH

>member
-1 MRHFMISSIIGKH
+1 MRFFMKNYFLISFLFIAL
-14 NTDFSSGFSSD
+14 
-25 FNSDFNSDLSSEHS
+25 LSSFMS
-39 PELSPELSSH
+39 N
-49 LSAKPHSGSYLKL
+49 AK
-62 LLRRGMKNSYLSM
+62 
-75 LLCFITLIHSFTL
+75 
-88 SAAETKMLAFVSDRS
+88 ETKLLAFVSDRS
-103 AASIVAGAHQY
+103 AATIVAGAHQF
-114 LETKELGKQ
+114 LDNQAFTTD
-123 NAVSEPLSKSNITIR
+123 VSIR
-138 SVSQLNQLTNKQI
+138 SVSQLNQLTNTEI
-151 QQLINQHQALIIAGV
+151 QQLINQHHGLIIAGV
-166 FGESVERLLALN
+166 FGESVERLLALT
-178 YQPEQTRLILNTDRR
+178 YQDKQTRWVLNTDRR
-193 LMVLHHDVQGGRVA
+193 LMVLHNDAQDGNVAALASKQVQ
-207 DLSKKQLQSLMSSL
+207 DLMASIDKSNYLQALTVKQTQ
-221 DKNDYL
+221 
-227 PALSA
+227 
-232 KQQAWPAFSYWL
+232 WPQFAAWL
-244 QARAYWQNRGKENL
+244 QARAYWQNKGKENL
-258 GYLFAWLEKVSVLN
+258 GELFKWLKVN
-272 TDANVKN
+272 TLTNVTPSSK
-279 TDSYNLLATAAKILP
+279 TLIDQAKRVLP
-294 LQPVRFYWQEQ
+294 LQPIRFYWQEQ
-305 LISVAQLKEKLTEN
+305 LINETQLNKKIAEN
-319 QDKPVIFIIDHDTGD
+319 QSTPIVFIVDHDTGD
-334 QPGQWQLHQQLCQQQ
+334 QPGQWQLHQQLCQPQ
-349 WQCVSV
+349 WQCISV
-355 LAGWGKPSEQAIEA
+355 LAGWGKPSEQAIDI
-369 IRTFES
+369 IRQIKS
-375 TQPFALIALQ
+375 TQPLALIALQ

-390 GGEGREAVTEKFKA
+390 GGEGRESVTQKFNE

-413 RVTELSDLQYKLSPT
+413 RMTELSALEYKLSPT
-428 GLPSDSV
+428 GLPSDTV

-449 PHVLALASSAKLD
+449 PHILALASSEKLD
-462 LLTGASLSI
+462 KATGASI
-471 SQVLSKEIERLQ
+471 SMSEVLTEEVIRLQ
-483 ARVSAWLTLKTLDN
+483 ARVDAWLALSRLDN
-497 AKKKVA
+497 ADKKVA

-519 NLDVQQSLWQI
+519 NLDVQQSLWHI
-530 LLKLKAQGYDLG
+530 LQTLKAQGYDLG
-542 PDADF
+542 PEADF
-547 PTSAEQLLDLLQL
+547 PKSADELLDLLQL

-572 NKMAPLINA
+572 NQMAPLINK
-581 MSVSDYQG
+581 MSASQYQT
-589 YFDTLPEI
+589 YFDTLPDI
-597 VKAEMIEGPLGYLHA
+597 VKAEMVDGPLGYLHA
-612 RVKFYLL
+612 RIEFYLFQQGAQQL
-619 EQGQAQL
+619 AQLPIIEQG
-626 SALSS
+626 S
-631 IERSAVLKALLENV
+631 VLTALLNNV
-645 ENTAV
+645 ESTSI

-658 IRHKGRARAL
+658 IRHKGRDRAL
-668 DLLAQLTQAY
+668 NLLAQLTQEY
-678 RTLIARK
+678 KRIISLK
-685 LENNSMVSEQSAVSE
+685 LENNTVLTKQFN
-700 QWQAADALKQALIAM
+700 QAEELKNALLDM
-715 QIEGIRGWGK
+715 QIEGIRGWGSA
-725 VPGKT
+725 PGKT
-730 MVWKNEILLPGV
+730 MVWNDEILLPGV
-742 QFGNVFLGPQPPR
+742 QFGNIFLGPQPPR

-788 ANAIVHLGRHS
+788 ANALVHLGRHS

-810 LSASDYPSLIIENI
+810 LSASDYPSLIIANI

-876 EAASNQDTKKKAIK
+876 EAASNIDTKKKAIK
-890 ALRHKIEVLH
+890 ALRHKIKVLN

-951 GKDWQQDAIETMM
+951 GKDWQEKAIETMM
-964 ISIEKG
+964 TSIEKG
-970 DLDFDDVQ
+970 ELDFNDAQ
-978 REQIKS
+978 RSQIRE
-984 NLIKSPKSEMAAFI
+984 NLVKSPKSEMAAFL

-1009 KGNDPIRSPDALPT
+1009 KGNDPIRTPDALPT

-1033 LIPSQLGFATGEQLA
+1033 LIPSQLGFATGQQLA
-1048 HKAREKS
+1048 SKARAENPIVNKT
-1055 PVVDKNHKEAVILW
+1055 HKEAVILW

-1094 NRRGILKSLKLVP
+1094 NRRGILKSLTLIP
-1107 LDDERTERRDIVFT
+1107 LDKERTQRRDIVFT

-1139 SVLLALAASKNMIE
+1139 SVLLALAASKNTIE
-1153 RDHPALISALNAAL
+1153 RDHPALIMALHAAL
-1167 EPVEHM
+1167 KPVDHIIENEKHAFDEP
-1173 FEQQKHDF
+1173 
-1181 NESLASNM
+1181 LTSNM

-1197 AQMLLRANASIS
+1197 AQALLRSNSDIS
-1209 PKLLGRQASYRIFGT
+1209 PELLGRQASYRIFGT

-1240 GAWQERKELGE
+1240 GAWQERKELGD

-1258 HAYGVPNADVEMGSN
+1258 HAYGVPNANVEMGSN
-1273 VQALFRQQL
+1273 VQSLFREQL
-1282 GHVNNTYL
+1282 AHVNNTYL

-1315 IETITGEQPDSFVIS
+1315 IETIAGKQPDSFVIS
-1330 HANSQQLSIDPLQTA
+1330 HANSKNMSIEPLQTA

-1353 FLNRQWIEP
+1353 FLNRQWIQP

-1394 SWVWQDL
+1394 SWVWEDL

-1411 IGLDEFLQAKHNVHV
+1411 IGLDEFLQQAHNVHV

-1440 GFWQADQQTQQA
+1440 DFWQADQSTQQA

-1457 AKNIVENGIPGS
+1457 ANNIIENGIPGS

-1485 LSAELNRQLA
+1485 LSAEVNRQLA

-1502 HTPVGEVAS
+1502 HTPVGDVAS

-1516 QEISTDIEQQNDQ
+1516 QEISTELKAQNTDN
-1529 ALKER
+1529 AKASS
-1534 SSALKSEPKS
+1534 SSA
-1544 NENKAEADK
+1544 ADK
-1553 SEQDASQESANE
+1553 ASDEENTEQSSEQRY
-1565 SLAENEPLLLALVV
+1565 LLLG
-1579 VILLLVLAGYI
+1579 VIAVLLLLVLVGYL
-1590 RARRQLPKVES
+1590 RSRRQLPKVES

>member
-1 MRHFMISSIIGKH
+1 MTRF
-14 NTDFSSGFSSD
+14 
-25 FNSDFNSDLSSEHS
+25 
-39 PELSPELSSH
+39 
-49 LSAKPHSGSYLKL
+49 
-62 LLRRGMKNSYLSM
+62 
-75 LLCFITLIHSFTL
+75 TLIKKIIVSLLKNTERKSIKNHHFLVALYLLISVSSFTL
-88 SAAETKMLAFVSDRS
+88 YAAESNILAIVSDRS
-103 AASIVAGAHQY
+103 AASMAAGAHQY
-114 LETKELGKQ
+114 LATQKIANDNPSQ
-123 NAVSEPLSKSNITIR
+123 SDITIR

-151 QQLINQHQALIIAGV
+151 QQLINQNQALVVAGV
-166 FGESVERLLALN
+166 FGELVERLLSLN
-178 YQPEQTRLILNTDRR
+178 YQIQQTRLILNADRR
-193 LMVLHHDVQGGRVA
+193 LMALHQDIQGGNVA
-207 DLSKKQLQSLMSSL
+207 DLSKKQLQNLMASF

-227 PALSA
+227 NVLTA
-232 KQQAWPAFSYWL
+232 KQKEWPQFAYWL

-258 GYLFAWLEKVSVLN
+258 GQLFDWLSQISTPMPV
-272 TDANVKN
+272 ANRDK
-279 TDSYNLLATAAKILP
+279 LLSQAANILP
-294 LQPVRFYWQEQ
+294 LQPIRFYWQEQ
-305 LISVAQLKEKLTEN
+305 LISRVDLQKNIVANKI
-319 QDKPVIFIIDHDTGD
+319 KPVVFIVDHDTGD
-334 QPGQWQLHQQLCQQQ
+334 QPGQWQLHQQLCESQ
-349 WQCVSV
+349 WVCVSI

-369 IRTFES
+369 LVSFES

-390 GGEGREAVTEKFKA
+390 GGEGRGAVTKKFEA

-413 RVTELSDLQYKLSPT
+413 RVTELSALEYELSST

-449 PHVLALASSAKLD
+449 PHVLALASSVKLD
-462 LLTGASLSI
+462 PLTGSRLSI
-471 SQVLSKEIERLQ
+471 SQVLTKEIERIQ
-483 ARVSAWLTLKTLDN
+483 ARVNGWLALKTNDN
-497 AKKKVA
+497 VNKKVA

-519 NLDVQQSLWQI
+519 NLDVQQSLWEI
-530 LLKLKAQGYDLG
+530 LQQLKAEGYDLG

-547 PTSAEQLLDLLQL
+547 PKSSDELLDLLQL

-572 NKMAPLINA
+572 NKMSGFINT
-581 MSVSDYQG
+581 MPISQYQG
-589 YFDTLPEI
+589 YFDTLPDV

-612 RVKFYLL
+612 RVKLYLFESGQ
-619 EQGQAQL
+619 EQLAIL
-626 SALSS
+626 SAL
-631 IERSAVLKALLENV
+631 ERRSVLTALLENV
-645 ENTAV
+645 ESTMI

-658 IRHKGRARAL
+658 IRHKGRVRAL
-668 DLLAQLTQAY
+668 DLLEQLTKTY
-678 RTLIARK
+678 RDLITLNLR
-685 LENNSMVSEQSAVSE
+685 NSSINLK
-700 QWQAADALKQALIAM
+700 QWQEAEALKKALISM

-730 MVWKNEILLPGV
+730 MVWNNEILLPGV

-810 LSASDYPSLIIENI
+810 LSASDYPSLVIESI

-834 VGEGIQAKRRGVA
+834 VGEGIQAKRRGIA

-890 ALRHKIEVLH
+890 ALRHKIEVLN
-900 LTDELVASMDEELQ
+900 LTDELVASMSEELQ

-951 GKDWQQDAIETMM
+951 GKDWQQDAIEIMM
-964 ISIEKG
+964 ESIKKG
-970 DLDFDDVQ
+970 ELEFDELQ
-978 REQIKS
+978 QKQIKA
-984 NLIKSPKSEMAAFI
+984 NLIKSPKSEMSALL
-998 NALNGGFVAPG
+998 NALNGGFVSPG
-1009 KGNDPIRSPDALPT
+1009 KGNDPIRTPDALPT

-1033 LIPSQLGFATGEQLA
+1033 LIPSQLGFATGQQLA
-1048 HKAREKS
+1048 NKAREKN
-1055 PVVDKNHKEAVILW
+1055 PVVDKTHKEAVILW

-1094 NRRGILKSLKLVP
+1094 NRRGILKSLALMP
-1107 LDDERTERRDIVFT
+1107 LDDKRNERRDIVFT

-1139 SVLLALAASKNMIE
+1139 SVLLALAASKKIIE
-1153 RDHPALISALNAAL
+1153 RDHPALISALRAAL
-1167 EPVEHM
+1167 QPVDHM
-1173 FEQQKHDF
+1173 LDQQKHEF
-1181 NESLASNM
+1181 NENLSTNM
-1189 VASNWLRE
+1189 VASNWLLE
-1197 AQMLLRANASIS
+1197 AQKILRLNGNIS
-1209 PKLLGRQASYRIFGT
+1209 PELLGRQASYRIFGT

-1240 GAWQERKELGE
+1240 GAWKERKELGE

-1258 HAYGVPNADVEMGSN
+1258 HAYGVPSAGVEMGSN

-1282 GHVNNTYL
+1282 AHVNNTYL

-1315 IETITGEQPDSFVIS
+1315 IETIAGEQPNSFVIS
-1330 HANSQQLSIDPLQTA
+1330 HANNKQLSIDPLQTA

-1394 SWVWQDL
+1394 SWVWEDL
-1401 KAIYIDDSLD
+1401 KAIYIDDSLE
-1411 IGLDEFLQAKHNVHV
+1411 IGLDEFLQEKHNVHV

-1440 GFWQADQQTQQA
+1440 GFWQATQKTQTE

-1457 AKNIVENGIPGS
+1457 AKNIVDNGIPGS
-1469 GHTHANHPIY
+1469 GHTHANHPVY

-1485 LSAELNRQLA
+1485 LSAELNSQLA

-1502 HTPVGEVAS
+1502 HTPVGDIGS

-1516 QEISTDIEQQNDQ
+1516 QEISTEIERKNIDPSPSSQM
-1529 ALKER
+1529 KEDNQVEENSLEDTE
-1534 SSALKSEPKS
+1534 SSESHDESK
-1544 NENKAEADK
+1544 D
-1553 SEQDASQESANE
+1553 EQ
-1565 SLAENEPLLLALVV
+1565 LLEKDHLLFGLVI
-1579 VILLLVLAGYI
+1579 VILLLILSGYI
-1590 RARRQLPKVES
+1590 RARRQMLKVES

>member
-1 MRHFMISSIIGKH
+1 
-14 NTDFSSGFSSD
+14 
-25 FNSDFNSDLSSEHS
+25 
-39 PELSPELSSH
+39 
-49 LSAKPHSGSYLKL
+49 
-62 LLRRGMKNSYLSM
+62 
-75 LLCFITLIHSFTL
+75 
-88 SAAETKMLAFVSDRS
+88 
-103 AASIVAGAHQY
+103 
-114 LETKELGKQ
+114 
-123 NAVSEPLSKSNITIR
+123 
-138 SVSQLNQLTNKQI
+138 
-151 QQLINQHQALIIAGV
+151 
-166 FGESVERLLALN
+166 
-178 YQPEQTRLILNTDRR
+178 
-193 LMVLHHDVQGGRVA
+193 MVLHQDINAGNVA
-207 DLSKKQLQSLMSSL
+207 NLPKQQLQSLMAAL

-227 PALSA
+227 SALIV
-232 KQQAWPAFSYWL
+232 KQQQWPAFSYWL

-258 GYLFAWLEKVSVLN
+258 GHLFTWLETITQANPNSAVL
-272 TDANVKN
+272 
-279 TDSYNLLATAAKILP
+279 TAAPKILP
-294 LQPVRFYWQEQ
+294 LQPIRFYWQEQ
-305 LISVAQLKEKLTEN
+305 LISQADLASNIAKN
-319 QDKPVIFIIDHDTGD
+319 IAKPVVFIVDHDTGD
-334 QPGQWQLHQQLCQQQ
+334 QPGQWQLHQQLCQRQ

-355 LAGWGKPSEQAIEA
+355 LAGWGKPSEQAIET
-369 IRTFES
+369 IRS
-375 TQPFALIALQ
+375 LKVTQPLAIIALQ

-390 GGEGREAVTEKFKA
+390 GGEGREPVTQKFEK
-404 LNIPVFKGI
+404 LNVPVFKGI
-413 RVTELSDLQYKLSPT
+413 RVTEMSALEYQLSPT

-462 LLTGASLSI
+462 SLTGASLSI
-471 SQVLSKEIERLQ
+471 SEVLTKEVERLQ
-483 ARVSAWLTLKTLDN
+483 ARVSAWLALRTTEN
-497 AKKKVA
+497 SKKKVA

-530 LLKLKAQGYDLG
+530 LQKLKAQGYDLG
-542 PDADF
+542 AEADF
-547 PTSAEQLLDLLQL
+547 PNSAEELLDILLL
-560 KAVNLPQDAGAL
+560 KAVNLPQDAAAL
-572 NKMAPLINA
+572 NKMSPLINK
-581 MSVSDYQG
+581 MSVSDYQA
-589 YFDTLPEI
+589 YFDMLPNV
-597 VKAEMIEGPLGYLHA
+597 VKAEMIEGPLGHLHA
-612 RVKFYLL
+612 QVNIYLFA
-619 EQGQAQL
+619 QGQTELAQL
-626 SALSS
+626 STV
-631 IERSAVLKALLENV
+631 ERNKVLQALLANV
-645 ENTAV
+645 ESTSV

-668 DLLAQLTQAY
+668 NLLEQLTEQY
-678 RTLIARK
+678 RHLI
-685 LENNSMVSEQSAVSE
+685 
-700 QWQAADALKQALIAM
+700 ALKQANNEIAVTQWQSAEKLKNALIAM

-730 MVWKNEILLPGV
+730 MVWNNEILLPGV

-810 LSASDYPSLIIENI
+810 LSASDYPSLIIESI

-834 VGEGIQAKRRGVA
+834 VGEGIQAKRRGIS

-876 EAASNQDTKKKAIK
+876 EAASNDDTKKKAIK
-890 ALRHKIEVLH
+890 ALRHKIEVLN

-964 ISIEKG
+964 VSIEKG
-970 DLDFDDVQ
+970 ELDFDDAKRHEIQ
-978 REQIKS
+978 Q
-984 NLIKSPKSEMAAFI
+984 NLIKSPKSEMSAFL
-998 NALNGGFVAPG
+998 NALNGGFIAPG
-1009 KGNDPIRSPDALPT
+1009 KGNDPIRTPDALPT
-1023 GRNFYALDGS
+1023 GRNFYALDSG
-1033 LIPSQLGFATGEQLA
+1033 LIPSQLGFNTGQQLA
-1048 HKAREKS
+1048 IKARAEN
-1055 PVVDKNHKEAVILW
+1055 PIIDKIHKEAVILW

-1086 MLGVKPVW
+1086 MLGVQPVW
-1094 NRRGILKSLKLVP
+1094 NRRGILKSLKLIE
-1107 LDDERTERRDIVFT
+1107 LDKTRNERRDIVFT

-1139 SVLLALAASKNMIE
+1139 SVLLAIAASKNVIE
-1153 RDHPALISALNAAL
+1153 RDHPALISALHAAL
-1167 EPVEHM
+1167 APVEHM
-1173 FEQQKHDF
+1173 FSQQSHHF
-1181 NESLASNM
+1181 NENIENNM

-1197 AQMLLRANASIS
+1197 AQALLRANSSIS
-1209 PKLLGRQASYRIFGT
+1209 AELLGRQASYRIFGT

-1240 GAWQERKELGE
+1240 GAWQERKQLGE

-1258 HAYGVPNADVEMGSN
+1258 HAYGVPNENTAMGSN
-1273 VQALFRQQL
+1273 VQSLFRQQL
-1282 GHVNNTYL
+1282 ANVNNTYL

-1315 IETITGEQPDSFVIS
+1315 IETIAGEQPNSFVIS
-1330 HANSQQLSIDPLQTA
+1330 HANNQQLSIDPLQTA

-1353 FLNRQWIEP
+1353 FLNRQWIQP

-1387 TSPEIIR
+1387 TSPEIIK

-1401 KAIYIDDSLD
+1401 KAIYIDDSLEL
-1411 IGLDEFLQAKHNVHV
+1411 GLDEFLQEKHNVHV

-1440 GFWQADQQTQQA
+1440 GFWQASQQTQSE
-1452 LAEKF
+1452 LAEQF
-1457 AKNIVENGIPGS
+1457 AKNIVEHGIPGS

-1479 DFIKPM
+1479 PFIKPI
-1485 LSAELNRQLA
+1485 LSVSLQKQLA
-1495 EVLAAAN
+1495 QVLAAAN
-1502 HTPVGEVAS
+1502 HTPSGEQGS

-1516 QEISTDIEQQNDQ
+1516 QEITAATKQLKANEVVPNDSK
-1529 ALKER
+1529 AATE
-1534 SSALKSEPKS
+1534 
-1544 NENKAEADK
+1544 ENN
-1553 SEQDASQESANE
+1553 ASQESEQAQLFE
-1565 SLAENEPLLLALVV
+1565 QKILMLGLISVVLLL
-1579 VILLLVLAGYI
+1579 ILFGYV
-1590 RARRQLPKVES
+1590 RAQRQLPKLSVVEKES